1 MQKFLRTLALMAL
14 MIVPWAAN
22 AQNNTI
28 TVADGTATNQYVPVY
43 GLYVDDFVRSQTIYP
58 ASVIEEGA
66 EAVGMTGGTIS
77 SMTFYLS
84 TPATGSWGDATFSV
98 KLAEVS
104 AATLSGWQDVSTA
117 TTVYEGSLDG
127 TQSTMTIEF
136 TTPYTYNGGNLLLE
150 IASLTEGT
158 WKSANFSGIASTGA
172 SWQGYNGSSVA
183 AITGSARNFIP
194 KTTFTFTGGQPITC
208 RSVSN
213 LVFSNLTANSVD
225 LTWAD
230 LNNTGA
236 TYSIYN
242 GEQLLGT
249 VAAGVYS
256 YSVTG
261 LEGNTVYTLS
271 VVANCSESDASAA
284 KSVTFRTECDI
295 ISSLPWTEGFESVPD
310 GSYPMPYCWT
320 RPSSGNYPYSYATTY
335 SYNGERCLYL
345 YSSGTTSYYAV
356 TPQVDVT
363 NYPMNANMVTFWARA
378 NNTTSVFSVEVGTM
392 TDPNDV
398 STFTTLQTIS
408 VQGDTYTKYIAKL
421 TNATAT
427 DSYIALK
434 LTRTAGSYSYLY
446 IDDLTVDVMPSCWP
460 VTNLTVDAT
469 TSNSVTLSWNDVDNT
484 EGVTY
489 TVTYGD
495 QSISGLSSPA
505 TITGLTA
512 NTPYTFSVVANCSAN
527 DASTAESIDARTLCD
542 ENYVR
547 TLPYAMGFE
556 SSEEDVNCWTVDGNG
571 TWTMGQGDYSTS
583 TGTHTG
589 EYNAKINHSSTGD
602 ATKLITPVIDLT
614 SVESAMLT
622 FWHVQRAWS
631 GDQDELRVY
640 YRTAASEDWTLIPG
654 AEFTDQISTW
664 TESRFVLPNPS
675 ATYQIAFEFTD
686 GYGYGVSID
695 DIEIA
700 ETPRHTV
707 AFNYLLTDEG
717 VAMGSAVADNANPYW
732 NSTVTLNSTPATNM
746 RTAGWYPGNLTSVE
760 GVEAIAVDTNDLK
773 ILVTS
778 DTTITVVYGYGQFEI
793 KGITANENQAR
804 MGSVAG
810 NSPYNNDMYDYATTA
825 TLTATPSTGFQ
836 FIEWLDENGDQY
848 STENPLNIEALQPLT
863 LTAHFGIASYEVTA
877 ETEHG
882 HVDGLGTYTFGTSVV
897 LTAVADDH
905 YHFVKWA
912 DDDMTNATRAYRV
925 IEAKTFHPVFE
936 PDVYTVTV
944 SGPAVATYT
953 VKDAEGNETNDF
965 VYTTEAT
972 VEATPIDE
980 HYTFAS
986 WNVKHQLSERVYFLN
1001 RTLDGATV
1009 MLTFDE
1015 NDDVIFFDS
1024 YGENGEHVNATNMT
1038 LDEANALLNNNT
1050 YSIIELVDPYV
1061 YEWSEVVAT
1070 VNPYS
1075 FNVENNITLTPVF
1088 TADEMTLT
1096 IASNDA
1102 DMGSVRFADYE
1113 GTSVT
1118 VDYLTQVHVIAEAV
1132 PGDYSSFAGWYN
1144 GTELVSSAADFL
1156 YTVSQPVTLT
1166 AHFEFAQYPVTVA
1179 AEPVEAGT
1187 VDASSLNPQF
1197 SDNVTFTATANDH
1210 WVFSH
1215 WTYADQDA
1223 WLSQNTEYSEM
1234 VFEALNLVAHFVRD
1248 NHTIVANVADET
1260 HGTTV
1265 VTDENGVEATEP
1277 FTHDT
1282 YATVTYNGTQEE
1294 GQPGYGYSFAGWVN
1308 QNDELVSTETPFT
1321 FQVTEDTVLT
1331 ATVNPR
1337 PYYVSVDVA
1346 DDENGNYPGHAF
1358 VNEADASFQYP
1369 YLTEVESQ
1377 LSTEPAYGYVFANW
1391 TNVNGE
1397 TVELPMVLTKDTVLT
1412 ANFAK
1417 TQFTVTGSVDA
1428 DYRMMGR
1435 VAGTAAADYLEYVT
1449 LTANENTGYNFS
1461 KWVDAEGNDIDFNA
1475 GYEDPLSHVFYPI
1488 YIANGSNSI
1497 DVLASE
1503 DRTVKAVYD
1512 YEYYTVAV
1520 ATNDVAMGN
1529 VSINGDFVASK
1540 ELAYSQTVTLDAS
1553 AKEHYHFVEW
1563 QDENTDNPR
1572 TFILTEPV
1580 TYTATFAID
1589 RHNVTFEYAE
1599 NKVESISGDGEYDY
1613 GTNVTVDITAA
1624 YGFTFMG
1631 WSTDGENI
1639 IDANHEYTFTLEGDI
1654 KLMPV
1659 FSTNQYTVTVASAN
1673 DAQGS
1678 AAITGDATVDY
1689 EGTTTIKATANYGYD
1704 FVNWTNNLNSD
1715 VLTDA
1720 EATVQV
1726 LDNITYT
1733 AHFTEHAYVIAAQP
1747 NDEAMGITEFTV
1759 PLPAAE
1765 ELTVADGT
1773 ATNDYVPVYGF
1784 YADAYLRSQV
1794 VYPAADLAGMTG
1806 ANINSLTYYLSTPA
1820 SAAWTANF
1828 KVRLTEVADATI
1840 SSFQDMSAATI
1851 VYDGTLD
1858 GTASTMTINFA
1869 EPYNYQGGNLLI
1881 EVVLDQAGNYVSS
1894 SFYGT
1899 NISGASV
1906 QGYNYSSL
1914 SNINATQRNFIP
1926 KTTFGYIPAAS
1937 GDADV
1942 AIDLATGNAL
1952 VKYGNNVDIQ
1962 ATPNYGYHFENWTN
1976 SDDATTSTD
1985 NPVNVTA
1992 TKDIT
1997 YTANFAKN
2005 TYKLIAGKQ
2014 LNHGADGTVAIT
2026 GTTESEITVEY
2037 LDNVTVTATVAEPYR
2052 LLKWIDEDG
2061 NNLGTD
2067 NPLVISLTGDTTAI
2081 AVLDYMKYT
2090 VTIASE
2096 NDEMGTV
2103 NFPDAD
2109 AVPVLTLDAADGTS
2123 NSEYVPFE
2131 GFNADAAQHNQ
2142 MIYPASALSAM
2153 NGGSISK
2160 MVFYIDQSASNGSN
2174 TAASRLG
2181 TWTVSLGETAATT
2194 LTGLDNTT
2202 TLTQVYSGNF
2212 DCSTGMLTIEFASPY
2227 IYNGGNLLVDLNHAA
2242 SSWNR
2247 WYFLGVEATGA
2258 SYTRDSQRNFLPK
2271 VTFTY
2276 EGEAPVS
2283 YSGNEATADF
2293 DYDVKIAASANEHY
2307 HFVGW
2312 KGANGDTVTALG
2324 TVANPTIT
2332 VAGDSTLTALFDGN
2346 QMPMTYQVNNAVR
2359 GAVEG
2364 PATAEY
2370 NTEVTITAVP
2380 AHGYEFTAWEDDATA
2395 AATRK
2400 VTVAGTNVENTYK
2413 AIFGF
2418 QTYPLEVAIENG
2430 TVSVTNDVADVDDQL
2445 YTDVEHFDARYFY
2458 GSELE
2463 LTFTANEHYHFV
2475 ENGSTT
2481 LVKTVSFLEAPE
2493 AINLVAVIDTH
2504 SVTLAVNDA
2513 TLGTIEGAES
2523 GNYPYG
2529 HELTFTATPAEHQ
2542 HFVNWS
2548 DGIEDAER
2556 TITVEGDITLTAN
2569 FLVNSYEVIAEAD
2582 AEQGTAEVAGADY
2595 GTCNITVNA
2604 ADSYGDGWSGNT
2616 INFVQNGVVVD
2627 SYSMADQGV
2636 YNTPVEDTYVA
2647 TVNAHEALSIEWVA
2661 GTGYSN
2667 GYPEEIGFTIVDA
2680 EGNELYTIADASTL
2694 STGDVLATVENT
2706 CPNNVPTVLPNTN
2719 VTFIATAN
2727 PGYEFVNWTNN
2738 GEEVSTEASFSMPI
2752 VENTTLTAN
2761 FNFVGFA
2768 ITVASNNDVMGTA
2781 YINDDAEQT
2790 SYVAAYE
2797 EEVTL
2802 NAVPEYGYIFENW
2815 TLNGTE
2821 VSTEATAT
2829 VQATAAANYVA
2840 NFNFD
2845 NFDLNVSVAEGQ
2857 DERGTVTG
2865 AGNYPYGT
2873 QVEIAAVANDGFL
2886 FTNWNDGVTTATRT
2900 VTVDGITEYVA
2911 SFRTDAIYTV
2921 TVIAEN
2927 GTVSGAGTGFVE
2939 NDLVSLNAV
2948 PATGYRFVNYT
2959 DAEGTVLSDNAAYS
2973 FNITSDVTLTA
2984 NFAALP
2990 YDVVLNVNDATMGT
3004 VAGAGEYTFGTQVEI
3019 SATANDGY
3027 RFVQWSDDVTTNP
3040 RTIVV
3045 TADVELTAQFEA
3057 LPPAEY
3063 YIGATAINGTV
3074 EGSGSYA
3081 DGDQVTLTATPNNCY
3096 QFTGWMN
3103 GNTVVSTD
3111 NPYIFTATE
3120 NVTLMATFDAINIT
3134 GEETQVACGSY
3145 TWNGNTYTA
3154 SGDYPV
3160 HLTTEGGC
3168 DSTATLHLTI
3178 NNATTGA
3185 VTAEACGSYTWN
3197 GNTYDESGVYTYT
3210 TTNANGCD
3218 SVVTLTLTINTP
3230 VNVEETAQACSEYT
3244 WNVNN
3249 QTYTESGVYTASIT
3263 DANGC
3268 DATATLTLTISG
3280 AVTETVTATACGS
3293 YEWNGQTY
3301 DASGSYTYT
3310 TTSVNGCDS
3319 IVTLQ
3324 LTVLESVAGGDST
3337 AVACGSFEWNGEF
3350 YTQSGDY
3357 TLNLMTANG
3366 CDSTV
3371 TLHLTINQAVNTVLD
3386 VTACDTYTWETNG
3399 VEYTSTGTYL
3409 YTFEN
3414 GSAAHCDSTVT
3425 LNLTINSSSISTIE
3439 ATATG
3444 SYEWNG
3450 NVYTESGEY
3459 TFNGQTVN
3467 GCDSVVTLILTIETQ
3482 TYTVTVGTNNAAM
3495 GNVNPAGTFTVA
3507 AGETFTATAE
3517 ANDGFRFA
3525 GWSNGA
3531 TTETVTI
3538 TVESDTTLTANF
3550 EAITY
3555 TISATSNDETMGT
3568 VLGSGEYAAGA
3579 TVTLTA
3585 VANSGYHFVRW
3596 SDGTTDDHYIFT
3608 AEADVELVAYF
3619 EADPTGIEDAENAN
3633 VAIYSADSKIIV
3645 KGAENMDIYV
3655 YDVNGRVVRT
3665 QANATETV
3673 EFTMNTTGVYLVKVG
3688 NAPAKRVV
3696 VVR

>member
-28 TVADGTATNQYVPVY
+28 TVADGTETNQYVPVY

-84 TPATGSWGDATFSV
+84 SPASGSWGSATFSV
-98 KLAEVS
+98 KLTEVS

-158 WKSANFSGIASTGA
+158 WKSASFSGIASTGA
-172 SWQGYNGSSVA
+172 SWQGNNGSSVA

-249 VAAGVYS
+249 VAAGVYT
-256 YSVTG
+256 YTVTG
-261 LEGNTVYTLS
+261 LEGNTEYTLS
-271 VVANCSESDASAA
+271 VVANCSDADASAA

-310 GSYPMPYCWT
+310 GSYQMPYCWSKVST
-320 RPSSGNYPYSYATTY
+320 NSYPYSYNTNYRSGSRALYFYANTSSPDYLIAVLPELDVTTYPMNGNMISFWARTNASSYTTYADATVQIGSMSDPTDASTFVVDSTIVIAPTTTY
-335 SYNGERCLYL
+335 SYYC
-345 YSSGTTSYYAV
+345 
-356 TPQVDVT
+356 
-363 NYPMNANMVTFWARA
+363 
-378 NNTTSVFSVEVGTM
+378 
-392 TDPNDV
+392 
-398 STFTTLQTIS
+398 I
-408 VQGDTYTKYIAKL
+408 KL
-421 TNATAT
+421 NKNSLATNAYAAIRLVKPSS
-427 DSYIALK
+427 SYC
-434 LTRTAGSYSYLY
+434 YLY
-446 IDDLTVDVMPSCWP
+446 IDDLVLDQMPSCWP
-460 VTNLTVDAT
+460 VTNLAVDAT
-469 TSNSVTLSWNDVDNT
+469 TSNSVTLSWNDVENT

-542 ENYVR
+542 ENYAR

-556 SSEEDVNCWTVDGNG
+556 SSEEDINCWTVDGNG
-571 TWTMGQGDYSTS
+571 TWAIGLGDNSTS

-589 EYNAKINHSSTGD
+589 EYNAKINHFSTGD

-622 FWHVQRAWS
+622 FWHVQRNWS

-654 AEFTDQISTW
+654 AEFTDEISTW

-695 DIEIA
+695 DIEIV

-717 VAMGSAVADNANPYW
+717 VALGSAVADNVNPYW
-732 NSTVTLNSTPATNM
+732 NSTVTLTSTPATNM

-848 STENPLNIEALQPLT
+848 STENPINIEALQPLT

-925 IEAKTFHPVFE
+925 VEAKTFHPVFE

-972 VEATPIDE
+972 VEATAIDE

-1015 NDDVIFFDS
+1015 NGDVIFFDS

-1038 LDEANALLNNNT
+1038 LDEANALLNNST

-1061 YEWSEVVAT
+1061 YEWSEAVAT

-1144 GTELVSSAADFL
+1144 GTELVSSTADFL

-1223 WLSQNTEYSEM
+1223 WLSQDAEYSEM

-1282 YATVTYNGTQEE
+1282 YATVTHIGTQEE

-1308 QNDELVSTETPFT
+1308 QNDELVSTENPFT

-1331 ATVNPR
+1331 ATVNPL

-1377 LSTEPAYGYVFANW
+1377 LTTEPAYGYVFANW

-1417 TQFTVTGSVDA
+1417 TQFTVTGAVDA

-1461 KWVDAEGNDIDFNA
+1461 KWVDAEGNDIDFSTE
-1475 GYEDPLSHVFYPI
+1475 YEDTLSHVFYPV
-1488 YIANGSNSI
+1488 YIANGNSI

-1503 DRTVKAVYD
+1503 ERTVKAVYN
-1512 YEYYTVAV
+1512 YEFYTVAV
-1520 ATNDVAMGN
+1520 ATNNDEWGSVT
-1529 VSINGDFVASK
+1529 INGEGVASK
-1540 ELAYSQTVTLDAS
+1540 ELAYSQTVTIS
-1553 AKEHYHFVEW
+1553 AESKPHYHFVEW
-1563 QDENTDNPR
+1563 DDETAGTTNPY

-1589 RHNVTFEYAE
+1589 THTVTLRYDTLQVAA
-1599 NKVESISGDGEYDY
+1599 ISVVPADLAIEVSATNTYDY
-1613 GTNVTVDITAA
+1613 NTALVATITPA
-1624 YGFTFMG
+1624 YGYDFKG
-1631 WSTDGENI
+1631 WSHDGENVVENLNTYNFVLTQ
-1639 IDANHEYTFTLEGDI
+1639 DTTLIPLFEPI
-1654 KLMPV
+1654 A
-1659 FSTNQYTVTVASAN
+1659 YTVNVVSNDDVKGTATVNDAASAT
-1673 DAQGS
+1673 A
-1678 AAITGDATVDY
+1678 DY
-1689 EGTTTIKATANYGYD
+1689 KTSVSLKATAEYGYD
-1704 FVNWTNNLNSD
+1704 FVNWTNSHDEVVSTEAELSFI
-1715 VLTDA
+1715 VLGDT
-1720 EATVQV
+1720 T
-1726 LDNITYT
+1726 LT
-1733 AHFTEHAYVIAAQP
+1733 ANFTEHAYVIAAQP
-1747 NDEAMGITEFTV
+1747 NDEAMGITEFNV

-1773 ATNDYVPVYGF
+1773 ITNNYTPINGMYIDTYGCET
-1784 YADAYLRSQV
+1784 QV
-1794 VYPAADLAGMTG
+1794 IYPASLLTG
-1806 ANINSLTYYLSTPA
+1806 IPVGSSISSMKFYSTTD
-1820 SAAWTANF
+1820 SKTWSGNVVEI
-1828 KVRLTEVADATI
+1828 KLTEVENGSYASASTV
-1840 SSFQDMSAATI
+1840 DMSNATT
-1851 VYDGTLD
+1851 VYTGSVSIS
-1858 GTASTMTINFA
+1858 GNEMTVTFDA
-1869 EPYNYQGGNLLI
+1869 PYTYNGGNLLYDLF
-1881 EVVLDQAGNYVSS
+1881 VTSTGSWSS
-1894 SFYGT
+1894 AYFYG
-1899 NISGASV
+1899 ISYSNASV
-1906 QGYNYSSL
+1906 GKNSPTSS
-1914 SNINATQRNFIP
+1914 ATIRHFMP
-1926 KTTFGYIPAAS
+1926 KTTFSYIPAAS

-1952 VKYGNNVDIQ
+1952 VKYNKNVDIQ

-2005 TYKLIAGKQ
+2005 PYNIATAVQ
-2014 LNHGADGTVAIT
+2014 LNNSATGTVSIT
-2026 GTTESEITVEY
+2026 GTTEDNITVEY
-2037 LDNVTVTATVAEPYR
+2037 LDSVTLTANVNEPYR
-2052 LLKWIDEDG
+2052 LLRWEDQNG
-2061 NNLGTD
+2061 NSLGNA
-2067 NPLVISLTGDTTAI
+2067 NPLTFAVTTDSTI
-2081 AVLDYMKYT
+2081 TAVLDFEVYTLTANTEDIEMGGVYVDDPNNAPAPVEIFNETFESLGDWTMNNCHSNTGINSDRFRFRWTTNPPQYLISPEFNAAGDLT
-2090 VTIASE
+2090 VTFNYRTNGTYPESFQFGYSTTD
-2096 NDEMGTV
+2096 NDPSSFTWETEVSTMTATNIQYSTTV
-2103 NFPDAD
+2103 P
-2109 AVPVLTLDAADGTS
+2109 AATKYMAIKCTS
-2123 NSEYVPFE
+2123 Y
-2131 GFNADAAQHNQ
+2131 DQ
-2142 MIYPASALSAM
+2142 YYL
-2153 NGGSISK
+2153 
-2160 MVFYIDQSASNGSN
+2160 YIDDFVV
-2174 TAASRLG
+2174 L
-2181 TWTVSLGETAATT
+2181 
-2194 LTGLDNTT
+2194 
-2202 TLTQVYSGNF
+2202 
-2212 DCSTGMLTIEFASPY
+2212 
-2227 IYNGGNLLVDLNHAA
+2227 
-2242 SSWNR
+2242 
-2247 WYFLGVEATGA
+2247 
-2258 SYTRDSQRNFLPK
+2258 
-2271 VTFTY
+2271 
-2276 EGEAPVS
+2276 EAPAPGSVPS
-2283 YSGNEATADF
+2283 LATSSADVDF
-2293 DYDVKIAASANEHY
+2293 STPVAVTATPAEHY

-2312 KGANGDTVTALG
+2312 KGANVDTVTALG
-2324 TVANPTIT
+2324 TDANPTII
-2332 VAGDSTLTALFDGN
+2332 VAGDSTLTALFDGD

-2359 GAVEG
+2359 GTVEG

-2395 AATRK
+2395 AATRT
-2400 VTVAGTNVENTYK
+2400 VTVGTDEENTYK

-2430 TVSVTNDVADVDDQL
+2430 TVSVTNDVADVDNQL
-2445 YTDVEHFDARYFY
+2445 YTDVEHFDARYYY

-2529 HELTFTATPAEHQ
+2529 TELTFTATPAEHQ

-2548 DGIEDAER
+2548 DGVEDAER
-2556 TITVEGDITLTAN
+2556 TITVVSDTNLTAN
-2569 FLVNSYEVIAEAD
+2569 FFVNSYEVIAEAD
-2582 AEQGTAEVAGADY
+2582 AEQGTATWDDGFTGNLV
-2595 GTCNITVNA
+2595 ITVN
-2604 ADSYGDGWSGNT
+2604 DIWNDGW
-2616 INFVQNGVVVD
+2616 QNSNLSVMQNNEEVLNVNPGTGTNGTTYNYTVD
-2627 SYSMADQGV
+2627 TKM
-2636 YNTPVEDTYVA
+2636 PVEFVWNRVGSYD
-2647 TVNAHEALSIEWVA
+2647 HEASFVIN
-2661 GTGYSN
+2661 YN
-2667 GYPEEIGFTIVDA
+2667 GEDVYTQADYTLNAVEDGAVLFTIPA
-2680 EGNELYTIADASTL
+2680 HN
-2694 STGDVLATVENT
+2694 
-2706 CPNNVPTVLPNTN
+2706 TVLPNTN
-2719 VTFIATAN
+2719 VTFTATPN
-2727 PGYEFVNWTNN
+2727 LGYEFVNWTNN

-2781 YINDDAEQT
+2781 YINNDAEQT

-2797 EEVTL
+2797 EEVVLT
-2802 NAVPEYGYIFENW
+2802 AVPEYGYIFENW

-2821 VSTEATAT
+2821 VSTENPAT
-2829 VQATAAANYVA
+2829 VQITDNANYIA

-2900 VTVDGITEYVA
+2900 VTVDGATEYVA

-2990 YDVVLNVNDATMGT
+2990 YDVVLNVNDAAMGT
-3004 VAGAGEYTFGTQVEI
+3004 VAGAGEYNFGTQVEI
-3019 SATANDGY
+3019 SATANEGY

-3057 LPPAEY
+3057 IPATVY
-3063 YIGATAINGTV
+3063 YIAATAVNGTV
-3074 EGSGSYA
+3074 EGAGEYEE
-3081 DGDQVTLTATPNNCY
+3081 GDQVTLTATANNCY
-3096 QFTGWMN
+3096 QFAGWMN
-3103 GNTVVSTD
+3103 GTELVSTA
-3111 NPYIFTATE
+3111 NPYVFTATQ
-3120 NVTLMATFDAINIT
+3120 NVTLMAIFDAINIT

-3197 GNTYDESGVYTYT
+3197 GNTYDESGVYTYN

-3218 SVVTLTLTINTP
+3218 SVVTLTLTIK
-3230 VNVEETAQACSEYT
+3230 
-3244 WNVNN
+3244 
-3249 QTYTESGVYTASIT
+3249 ESFNEA
-3263 DANGC
+3263 
-3268 DATATLTLTISG
+3268 IS
-3280 AVTETVTATACGS
+3280 ATACGS
-3293 YEWNGQTY
+3293 YEWNNT
-3301 DASGSYTYT
+3301 TYT
-3310 TTSVNGCDS
+3310 ESGVYTQEFTSVNGCDS
-3319 IVTLQ
+3319 VVTLT
-3324 LTVLESVAGGDST
+3324 LTINSSATPGDST

-3482 TYTVTVGTNNAAM
+3482 TYTVTVGTNNAVM

-3555 TISATSNDETMGT
+3555 TISATANDETMGT

-3596 SDGTTDDHYIFT
+3596 SNGTTDDHYIFT

-3619 EADPTGIEDAENAN
+3619 EADSTEGIEDAENPN

>member
-28 TVADGTATNQYVPVY
+28 TVADGTVTNQYVPVY

-66 EAVGMTGGTIS
+66 EAMGMTGGTIS

-172 SWQGYNGSSVA
+172 SWQGNNGSSVA

-249 VAAGVYS
+249 VAAGVYT
-256 YSVTG
+256 YTVTG
-261 LEGNTVYTLS
+261 LEGNTEYTLS

-310 GSYPMPYCWT
+310 GSYQMPYCWT
-320 RPSSGNYPYSYATTY
+320 RPSSGNYPYSYANSTYSTY

-345 YSSGTTSYYAV
+345 YASGTTSYYAV

-363 NYPMNANMVTFWARA
+363 NYPMNANMVTFWART

-434 LTRTAGSYSYLY
+434 LTRTAGSYSSYLY
-446 IDDLTVDVMPSCWP
+446 IDDFTVDVMPSCWP
-460 VTNLTVDAT
+460 VTNLAVDAT

-571 TWTMGQGDYSTS
+571 TWAMGLGDYSTS

-732 NSTVTLNSTPATNM
+732 NSTVTLTSTPATNM

-848 STENPLNIEALQPLT
+848 STENPINIEALQPLT

-972 VEATPIDE
+972 VEATAIDE

-1024 YGENGEHVNATNMT
+1024 YGENGEHVNATHMT
-1038 LDEANALLNNNT
+1038 LDEANALLNNST
-1050 YSIIELVDPYV
+1050 YSIIELIDPYV

-1144 GTELVSSAADFL
+1144 GTELVSSTADFL

-1223 WLSQNTEYSEM
+1223 WLSQDAEYSEM
-1234 VFEALNLVAHFVRD
+1234 VFESLNLVAHFVRD
-1248 NHTIVANVADET
+1248 NHTIVATVADET

-1331 ATVNPR
+1331 ATVNPL

-1377 LSTEPAYGYVFANW
+1377 LTTEPAYGYVFANW

-1417 TQFTVTGSVDA
+1417 TQFTVTGAVDA

-1461 KWVDAEGNDIDFNA
+1461 KWVDAEGNDIDFNTE
-1475 GYEDPLSHVFYPI
+1475 YEDPLSHVLYPV
-1488 YIANGSNSI
+1488 YIDNGNSI

-1512 YEYYTVAV
+1512 YELYTVAV
-1520 ATNDVAMGN
+1520 ATNNDEWGSVT
-1529 VSINGDFVASK
+1529 INGEGVASK
-1540 ELAYSQTVTLDAS
+1540 ELAYSQTVTIS
-1553 AKEHYHFVEW
+1553 AESKPHYHFVEW
-1563 QDENTDNPR
+1563 DDETAGTTNPY

-1589 RHNVTFEYAE
+1589 THTVTLRYNEAE
-1599 NKVESISGDGEYDY
+1599 VNTISLVPTNSAIAVSATNTYDY
-1613 GTNVTVDITAA
+1613 NTELQA
-1624 YGFTFMG
+1624 YIEPAHGYDFKG
-1631 WSTDGENI
+1631 WSVNGTDVVEPT
-1639 IDANHEYTFTLEGDI
+1639 DTYTFTLTQDTTLIPLFERI
-1654 KLMPV
+1654 P
-1659 FSTNQYTVTVASAN
+1659 YTVTVANA
-1673 DAQGS
+1673 DAAMG
-1678 AAITGDATVDY
+1678 TVEGDATVAY
-1689 EGTTTIKATANYGYD
+1689 EGTTTIKATPNYGYD
-1704 FVNWTNNLNSD
+1704 FVNWTNNLND
-1715 VLTDA
+1715 EVLTDA
-1720 EATVQV
+1720 EATVTV
-1726 LDNITYT
+1726 LDDITYT
-1733 AHFTEHAYVIAAQP
+1733 AHFQVHQFTMTALV
-1747 NDEAMGITEFTV
+1747 NDEAMGGVGIGLNDPNAQPV
-1759 PLPAAE
+1759 DAE
-1765 ELTVADGT
+1765 ITVADGT
-1773 ATNDYVPVYGF
+1773 NNNQNVPVYGL
-1784 YADAYLRSQV
+1784 YMDTYGMESQAI
-1794 VYPAADLAGMTG
+1794 YPATMLSDIPAGSE
-1806 ANINSLTYYLSTPA
+1806 INSLTFYTQTAA
-1820 SAAWTANF
+1820 SAAWTGTVEV
-1828 KVRLTEVADATI
+1828 KLTETANE
-1840 SSFQDMSAATI
+1840 SYSSAAFADVSGATT
-1851 VYDGTLD
+1851 VYTGTLD
-1858 GTASTMTINFA
+1858 ATGSTMTITFDA
-1869 EPYNYQGGNLLI
+1869 PYTYNGGNLLYDLRC
-1881 EVVLDQAGNYVSS
+1881 VTTGNYKSAK
-1894 SFYGT
+1894 FYGVT
-1899 NISGASV
+1899 QSNASV
-1906 QGYNYSSL
+1906 YFSGSSYG
-1914 SNINATQRNFIP
+1914 STSRQNFLP
-1926 KTTFGYIPAAS
+1926 KTTFGYSYVPGPTVSNYTAEAT
-1937 GDADV
+1937 
-1942 AIDLATGNAL
+1942 ATGAYNTDA
-1952 VKYGNNVDIQ
+1952 NFEAQ
-1962 ATPNYGYHFENWTN
+1962 PNYGYHFVDWTN
-1976 SDDATTSTD
+1976 GNGEHFTGNPQTVTILRDSTL
-1985 NPVNVTA
+1985 
-1992 TKDIT
+1992 
-1997 YTANFAKN
+1997 TANFAKN
-2005 TYKLIAGKQ
+2005 TYNIATAVQ
-2014 LNHGADGTVAIT
+2014 LNNGATGTVSIT
-2026 GTTESEITVEY
+2026 GTTEDNITVEY
-2037 LDNVTVTATVAEPYR
+2037 LDEVTLTANVNEPFRLLRWEDQNGNSLGNANPLTFAVTTDSTITAVLDFEVYTLTANSENIEMGGVYVDDPNNSVPPTDIFTEDFEDGALPTGWTNDGDAVWYVGAGDYSASTGTHTGSYNAKITHSSSGNATKLITPAIDLSGTTNTEVNFWFINRSWAGDFDAMNVYYRTAETEAWQSLASYTDAHASWTEQTIALPNPSATYQIAFEMVDGYGYGVGIDDITISGVFAGVTPSLATSSADVDYNTPVAVTATP
-2052 LLKWIDEDG
+2052 
-2061 NNLGTD
+2061 
-2067 NPLVISLTGDTTAI
+2067 
-2081 AVLDYMKYT
+2081 
-2090 VTIASE
+2090 
-2096 NDEMGTV
+2096 
-2103 NFPDAD
+2103 
-2109 AVPVLTLDAADGTS
+2109 
-2123 NSEYVPFE
+2123 
-2131 GFNADAAQHNQ
+2131 
-2142 MIYPASALSAM
+2142 
-2153 NGGSISK
+2153 
-2160 MVFYIDQSASNGSN
+2160 
-2174 TAASRLG
+2174 
-2181 TWTVSLGETAATT
+2181 
-2194 LTGLDNTT
+2194 
-2202 TLTQVYSGNF
+2202 
-2212 DCSTGMLTIEFASPY
+2212 
-2227 IYNGGNLLVDLNHAA
+2227 
-2242 SSWNR
+2242 
-2247 WYFLGVEATGA
+2247 
-2258 SYTRDSQRNFLPK
+2258 
-2271 VTFTY
+2271 
-2276 EGEAPVS
+2276 
-2283 YSGNEATADF
+2283 
-2293 DYDVKIAASANEHY
+2293 NEHY

-2312 KGANGDTVTALG
+2312 KGANVDTVTALG
-2324 TVANPTIT
+2324 TDANPTII
-2332 VAGDSTLTALFDGN
+2332 VAGDSTLTALFDGDP
-2346 QMPMTYQVNNAVR
+2346 MPMTYQVNNAVR

-2370 NTEVTITAVP
+2370 NTEVAITAVA

-2395 AATRK
+2395 AATRT
-2400 VTVAGTNVENTYK
+2400 VTVAGTDEENTYK

-2445 YTDVEHFDARYFY
+2445 YTDVEHFDARYYY

-2529 HELTFTATPAEHQ
+2529 TELTFTATPAEHQ

-2548 DGIEDAER
+2548 DGVEDAER

-2569 FLVNSYEVIAEAD
+2569 FFVNSYEVIAEAD
-2582 AEQGTAEVAGADY
+2582 AEQGTATWDDGFTGNLV
-2595 GTCNITVNA
+2595 ITVN
-2604 ADSYGDGWSGNT
+2604 DSYDDGW
-2616 INFVQNGVVVD
+2616 QNSNLSVMQNNEEVMNVNPGYGTNGTTYTYTVD
-2627 SYSMADQGV
+2627 TKM
-2636 YNTPVEDTYVA
+2636 PVEFVWNREGNYDY
-2647 TVNAHEALSIEWVA
+2647 EASFVIN
-2661 GTGYSN
+2661 YN
-2667 GYPEEIGFTIVDA
+2667 GEDVYTQAANTLDAVEDGAVLFTIPA
-2680 EGNELYTIADASTL
+2680 HN
-2694 STGDVLATVENT
+2694 
-2706 CPNNVPTVLPNTN
+2706 TVLPNTN
-2719 VTFIATAN
+2719 VTFTATAN

-2768 ITVASNNDVMGTA
+2768 ITVASNNDVMGAA

-2790 SYVAAYE
+2790 TYVAAYE
-2797 EEVTL
+2797 EEVVLT
-2802 NAVPEYGYIFENW
+2802 AVPEYGYIFENW

-2829 VQATAAANYVA
+2829 VQATAAANYIA

-2900 VTVDGITEYVA
+2900 VTVDGATEYVA

-2927 GTVSGAGTGFVE
+2927 GTVSGAGTGFIE

-3004 VAGAGEYTFGTQVEI
+3004 VAGAGEYNFGTQVEI
-3019 SATANDGY
+3019 SATANEGY

-3057 LPPAEY
+3057 IPATVY
-3063 YIGATAINGTV
+3063 YIAATAVNGTV
-3074 EGSGSYA
+3074 EGAGEYEE
-3081 DGDQVTLTATPNNCY
+3081 GDQVTLTATANNCY
-3096 QFTGWMN
+3096 QFAGWMN
-3103 GNTVVSTD
+3103 GTELVSTA
-3111 NPYIFTATE
+3111 NPYVFTATQ
-3120 NVTLMATFDAINIT
+3120 NVTLMAIFDAINIT

-3218 SVVTLTLTINTP
+3218 STVTLTLTIK
-3230 VNVEETAQACSEYT
+3230 
-3244 WNVNN
+3244 
-3249 QTYTESGVYTASIT
+3249 ESFNEA
-3263 DANGC
+3263 
-3268 DATATLTLTISG
+3268 IS
-3280 AVTETVTATACGS
+3280 ATACGS
-3293 YEWNGQTY
+3293 YEWNNT
-3301 DASGSYTYT
+3301 TYT
-3310 TTSVNGCDS
+3310 ESGVYTQEFTSVNGCDS
-3319 IVTLQ
+3319 VVTLT
-3324 LTVLESVAGGDST
+3324 LTINSSATPGDST

-3439 ATATG
+3439 TTAVG

-3495 GNVNPAGTFTVA
+3495 GNVNPAGTITVA

-3517 ANDGFRFA
+3517 ANDGFRFT

-3555 TISATSNDETMGT
+3555 TISATANDETMGT

-3619 EADPTGIEDAENAN
+3619 EADSTEGIEDAENPN
-3633 VAIYSADSKIIV
+3633 VDIYSADSKIIV

>member
-28 TVADGTATNQYVPVY
+28 TVADGTETNQYVPVY

-66 EAVGMTGGTIS
+66 EAMGMTGGTIS

-84 TPATGSWGDATFSV
+84 SPATGSWGSATFSV
-98 KLAEVS
+98 KLTEVS

-150 IASLTEGT
+150 IASLTEGS
-158 WKSANFSGIASTGA
+158 WKSAYFSGIASTGA
-172 SWQGYNGSSVA
+172 SWQGNNGSSVA

-213 LVFSNLTANSVD
+213 LAISNLTANSVD

-261 LEGNTVYTLS
+261 LEGNTEYTLS
-271 VVANCSESDASAA
+271 VVTNCSESDASAA
-284 KSVTFRTECDI
+284 KSVTIRTECDI
-295 ISSLPWTEGFESVPD
+295 ISSLPWTEGFESVPS
-310 GSYPMPYCWT
+310 GSYQMPYCWT

-345 YSSGTTSYYAV
+345 YASGTTSYYAV

-363 NYPMNANMVTFWARA
+363 NYPMNANMVTFWART
-378 NNTTSVFSVEVGTM
+378 NNTTSEFSVEVGTM

-434 LTRTAGSYSYLY
+434 LTRTAGSYSNLY
-446 IDDLTVDVMPSCWP
+446 IDDFTVDVMPSCWP
-460 VTNLTVDAT
+460 VTNLAVDAT
-469 TSNSVTLSWNDVDNT
+469 TSNSVTLSWNDVENT

-571 TWTMGQGDYSTS
+571 TWAMGLGDHSTS

-732 NSTVTLNSTPATNM
+732 NSTVTLTSTPATNM

-882 HVDGLGTYTFGTSVV
+882 HVDGLGTYTFGTSVT

-972 VEATPIDE
+972 VEATAIDE

-1015 NDDVIFFDS
+1015 NDDVIIFDS

-1038 LDEANALLNNNT
+1038 LDEANALLNNST

-1132 PGDYSSFAGWYN
+1132 AGDYSSFAGWYN
-1144 GTELVSSAADFL
+1144 GEELVSSTADFL

-1223 WLSQNTEYSEM
+1223 WLSQDAEYSEM

-1248 NHTIVANVADET
+1248 NHTIAATVADET
-1260 HGTTV
+1260 HGTTT
-1265 VTDENGVEATEP
+1265 VTDENGAVATEP
-1277 FTHDT
+1277 FTHGT
-1282 YATVTYNGTQEE
+1282 NATVSFEA
-1294 GQPGYGYSFAGWVN
+1294 GYGYSFAGWSNGTTVI
-1308 QNDELVSTETPFT
+1308 STENPYT
-1321 FQVTEDTVLT
+1321 FEVTEDTVLT
-1331 ATVNPR
+1331 ATVNPL
-1337 PYYVSVDVA
+1337 PYTVYIDVNP
-1346 DDENGNYPGHAF
+1346 DDEMVIRGQAWIS
-1358 VNEADASFQYP
+1358 EDDASFTYD
-1369 YLTEVESQ
+1369 YLTEINAQ
-1377 LSTEPAYGYVFANW
+1377 LTTEPVYGYVFDRW
-1391 TNVNGE
+1391 TNAAGV
-1397 TVELPMVLTKDTVLT
+1397 TIELPMVLTKDTNVY
-1412 ANFAK
+1412 ANFK
-1417 TQFTVTGSVDA
+1417 KDQFEVKGAVAA

-1435 VAGTAAADYLEYVT
+1435 VTGTATVNYLEYVT
-1449 LTANENTGYNFS
+1449 LTATENNGYNFV
-1461 KWVDAEGNDIDFNA
+1461 KWVDADGNDIDLA
-1475 GYEDPLSHVFYPI
+1475 ATYEEPTTLDVYDI
-1488 YIANGSNSI
+1488 YTNVNGNSI
-1497 DVLASE
+1497 DVLANE
-1503 DRTVKAVYD
+1503 AHELYAVYD
-1512 YEYYTVAV
+1512 YEYYTVEAL
-1520 ATNDVAMGN
+1520 TNDANMGN
-1529 VSINGDFVASK
+1529 VIINNQPLNPID
-1540 ELAYSQTVTLDAS
+1540 LAYSQTVTLDAS

-1572 TFILTEPV
+1572 SFILTEPV

-1589 RHNVTFEYAE
+1589 THSVELAVEAKYVDAE
-1599 NKVESISGDGEYDY
+1599 NINGVDYYDY
-1613 GTNVTVDITAA
+1613 GEEATVSFKFN
-1624 YGFTFMG
+1624 YG
-1631 WSTDGENI
+1631 
-1639 IDANHEYTFTLEGDI
+1639 YTFTGWTDGDI
-1654 KLMPV
+1654 DATGTVVNMTDSTVTRTITVASDTVLKPV
-1659 FSTNQYTVTVASAN
+1659 FTTNQYTVTVASAN

-1689 EGTTTIKATANYGYD
+1689 ESTVTIKATPAYGYD
-1704 FVNWTNNLNSD
+1704 FVNWTNNLND
-1715 VLTDA
+1715 EVLTDA
-1720 EATVQV
+1720 TAEVTV
-1726 LDNITYT
+1726 LADITYT
-1733 AHFTEHAYVIAAQP
+1733 AHFTEHQFTMTALV
-1747 NDEAMGITEFTV
+1747 NDEAMGGVGIGLNDPNAQPV
-1759 PLPAAE
+1759 DAE
-1765 ELTVADGT
+1765 ATVADGT
-1773 ATNDYVPVYGF
+1773 NTNQYVPVYGM
-1784 YADAYLRSQV
+1784 YMDQYGMESQAI
-1794 VYPAADLAGMTG
+1794 YPATMLSDIPAGSE
-1806 ANINSLTYYLSTPA
+1806 INSLTFYTQTA
-1820 SAAWTANF
+1820 ATAAWTGTVEVKLAETAN
-1828 KVRLTEVADATI
+1828 E
-1840 SSFQDMSAATI
+1840 SYSSAALADVAGATT
-1851 VYDGTLD
+1851 VYTGTLD
-1858 GTASTMTINFA
+1858 ATGSTMTITFDA
-1869 EPYNYQGGNLLI
+1869 PYTYNGGNLLYDLRC
-1881 EVVLDQAGNYVSS
+1881 VNAGNWKTAK
-1894 SFYGT
+1894 FYGVT
-1899 NISGASV
+1899 QSNAAVYFSG
-1906 QGYNYSSL
+1906 SSYG
-1914 SNINATQRNFIP
+1914 SPSKQNFLP
-1926 KTTFGYIPAAS
+1926 KTTFGYSYVPGPTVSNFTAEAT
-1937 GDADV
+1937 
-1942 AIDLATGNAL
+1942 ATGAYNTDANF
-1952 VKYGNNVDIQ
+1952 VAQ
-1962 ATPNYGYHFENWTN
+1962 PNYGYHFVDWTN
-1976 SDDATTSTD
+1976 GNDEHFTGNPETVTILRDSTL
-1985 NPVNVTA
+1985 
-1992 TKDIT
+1992 
-1997 YTANFAKN
+1997 TANFAKN
-2005 TYKLIAGKQ
+2005 PYNIATAVQ
-2014 LNHGADGTVAIT
+2014 LNNGATGSVTIT
-2026 GTTESEITVEY
+2026 GTTEDNITVEY
-2037 LDNVTVTATVAEPYR
+2037 LDEVTLTADVDEPYRLLRWEDQNGTSLGNANPLTISVTRDSTITAVYDYEVYTLTAETENIEMGGVYVDDPNASGTVSIAEGFESGLNGWTMSNAHYNTGISSSNASEGTNAFLFYYSNEPPQYLISPEMTTANPLDVSFQYRAYYSSYPESFQFGYSTTDKNIASFTWEDEVSTTSTTYTEYSTTAPAGTKYVAVKCTSDDQFYLFIDDIHINSVVTGVTPSLATSSADVAYTTPVTVTATP
-2052 LLKWIDEDG
+2052 
-2061 NNLGTD
+2061 
-2067 NPLVISLTGDTTAI
+2067 
-2081 AVLDYMKYT
+2081 
-2090 VTIASE
+2090 
-2096 NDEMGTV
+2096 
-2103 NFPDAD
+2103 
-2109 AVPVLTLDAADGTS
+2109 
-2123 NSEYVPFE
+2123 
-2131 GFNADAAQHNQ
+2131 
-2142 MIYPASALSAM
+2142 
-2153 NGGSISK
+2153 
-2160 MVFYIDQSASNGSN
+2160 
-2174 TAASRLG
+2174 
-2181 TWTVSLGETAATT
+2181 
-2194 LTGLDNTT
+2194 
-2202 TLTQVYSGNF
+2202 
-2212 DCSTGMLTIEFASPY
+2212 
-2227 IYNGGNLLVDLNHAA
+2227 
-2242 SSWNR
+2242 
-2247 WYFLGVEATGA
+2247 
-2258 SYTRDSQRNFLPK
+2258 
-2271 VTFTY
+2271 
-2276 EGEAPVS
+2276 
-2283 YSGNEATADF
+2283 
-2293 DYDVKIAASANEHY
+2293 NEHY

-2312 KGANGDTVTALG
+2312 KGANVDTVTALG
-2324 TVANPTIT
+2324 TVTNPTIY
-2332 VAGDSTLTALFDGN
+2332 VAGDSTLTALFDGD

-2359 GAVEG
+2359 GTVEG

-2370 NTEVTITAVP
+2370 NTEVTISAVA

-2395 AATRK
+2395 AATRT
-2400 VTVAGTNVENTYK
+2400 VTVAGTDEENTYK

-2445 YTDVEHFDARYFY
+2445 YTDVEHFDTRYYY
-2458 GSELE
+2458 GSEVE

-2504 SVTLAVNDA
+2504 NVTLAVNDPA
-2513 TLGTIEGAES
+2513 LGTIEGAES
-2523 GNYPYG
+2523 GDYAYG
-2529 HELTFTATPAEHQ
+2529 TELTFTATPAEHQ

-2548 DGIEDAER
+2548 DDVEDAER

-2582 AEQGTAEVAGADY
+2582 AEQGTATWDDGFTGNLV
-2595 GTCNITVNA
+2595 ITVN
-2604 ADSYGDGWSGNT
+2604 DSYDDGW
-2616 INFVQNGVVVD
+2616 QNSNLSVMQNNEEVLNVNPGTGTNGTTYNYTVD
-2627 SYSMADQGV
+2627 TKM
-2636 YNTPVEDTYVA
+2636 PVEFVWNREGNYDY
-2647 TVNAHEALSIEWVA
+2647 EASFVIN
-2661 GTGYSN
+2661 YN
-2667 GYPEEIGFTIVDA
+2667 GEDVYTQAANTLDAVEDGAVLFTIPA
-2680 EGNELYTIADASTL
+2680 HT
-2694 STGDVLATVENT
+2694 
-2706 CPNNVPTVLPNTN
+2706 TVLPNTN
-2719 VTFIATAN
+2719 VTFTATAN

-2768 ITVASNNDVMGTA
+2768 VTVASNNDVMGAA

-2790 SYVAAYE
+2790 TYVAAYN

-2948 PATGYRFVNYT
+2948 PATGYRFVSYT
-2959 DAEGTVLSDNAAYS
+2959 DANGTVLSDNAAYS

-3074 EGSGSYA
+3074 EGSGSYVEGA
-3081 DGDQVTLTATPNNCY
+3081 QVTLTATPNNCY
-3096 QFTGWMN
+3096 QFAGWMN
-3103 GNTVVSTD
+3103 GTELVSTD
-3111 NPYIFTATE
+3111 NPYVFTATQ
-3120 NVTLMATFDAINIT
+3120 NVTLMASFDAINIT

-3160 HLTTEGGC
+3160 HMTTEGGC

-3178 NNATTGA
+3178 ASATTGA
-3185 VTAEACGSYTWN
+3185 VTAEACGSYSWN

-3324 LTVLESVAGGDST
+3324 LTVLESVVGGDST

-3439 ATATG
+3439 TTAVG

-3482 TYTVTVGTNNAAM
+3482 TYTVTVGVNNAAM

-3555 TISATSNDETMGT
+3555 TISATANDETMGT

-3633 VAIYSADSKIIV
+3633 VDIYSADSKIIV
-3645 KGAENMDIYV
+3645 KGAENMNIYV

>member
-28 TVADGTATNQYVPVY
+28 TVADGTETNQYVPVY

-84 TPATGSWGDATFSV
+84 SPATASWGSATFSV
-98 KLAEVS
+98 KLTEVS

-136 TTPYTYNGGNLLLE
+136 TTPFTYNGGNLLLE

-158 WKSANFSGIASTGA
+158 YKSAYFSGITSTGA
-172 SWQGYNGSSVA
+172 SWQGNNGSSVA

-271 VVANCSESDASAA
+271 VVANCSDADASAA

-345 YSSGTTSYYAV
+345 YASGTTSYYAV

-460 VTNLTVDAT
+460 VTNLAVDAT

-512 NTPYTFSVVANCSAN
+512 NAPYTFSVVANCSAN

-571 TWTMGQGDYSTS
+571 TWAMGLGDYSTS

-732 NSTVTLNSTPATNM
+732 NSTVTLTSTPATNM

-848 STENPLNIEALQPLT
+848 STENPINIEALQPLT

-972 VEATPIDE
+972 VEATVTDE

-1015 NDDVIFFDS
+1015 NDDVIIFDS
-1024 YGENGEHVNATNMT
+1024 YGENGEHVNATHMT
-1038 LDEANALLNNNT
+1038 LDEANALLDNST

-1331 ATVNPR
+1331 ATVNPL

-1377 LSTEPAYGYVFANW
+1377 LTAEPAYGYVFANW

-1475 GYEDPLSHVFYPI
+1475 EYEDPLSHFTYPI

-1639 IDANHEYTFTLEGDI
+1639 IDANNEYTFTLEGDI

-1659 FSTNQYTVTVASAN
+1659 FSTNQYTVTVANA
-1673 DAQGS
+1673 DAAMG
-1678 AAITGDATVDY
+1678 TVEGDATVDY

-1704 FVNWTNNLNSD
+1704 FVNWTNNLNGD

-1747 NDEAMGITEFTV
+1747 NDEAMGTTEFNV

-1765 ELTVADGT
+1765 ELTIADGT
-1773 ATNDYVPVYGF
+1773 TTNGYIPVNGMYIDTYGCET
-1784 YADAYLRSQV
+1784 QV
-1794 VYPAADLAGMTG
+1794 IYPASLLTGIPAGSSITSMKFYSNT
-1806 ANINSLTYYLSTPA
+1806 A
-1820 SAAWTANF
+1820 SKTWSGNVVEI
-1828 KVRLTEVADATI
+1828 KLTEVENGSYASASTV
-1840 SSFQDMSAATI
+1840 DMSNATT
-1851 VYDGTLD
+1851 VYNGSVSIS
-1858 GTASTMTINFA
+1858 GNEMTVTFDA
-1869 EPYNYQGGNLLI
+1869 PYTYNGGNLLYDLF
-1881 EVVLDQAGNYVSS
+1881 VTTTGSWSS
-1894 SFYGT
+1894 AYFYG
-1899 NISGASV
+1899 ISYSSASV
-1906 QGYNYSSL
+1906 GKNSATSS
-1914 SNINATQRNFIP
+1914 ATIRHFMP
-1926 KTTFGYIPAAS
+1926 KTTFSYIPAAS

-1952 VKYGNNVDIQ
+1952 VKYNKNVGIK

-1976 SDDATTSTD
+1976 SDDATTSTE
-1985 NPVNVTA
+1985 NPVTVTA

-2005 TYKLIAGKQ
+2005 TYNIATAVQ
-2014 LNHGADGTVAIT
+2014 LNNGATGTVSIT
-2026 GTTESEITVEY
+2026 GTTEDNITVEY
-2037 LDNVTVTATVAEPYR
+2037 LDEVTLTATIAENYRLLRWEDQNGTSLGNANPLTISVTRDSTITAVLDFEVYTLTANTEDIEMGGVYVDDPNNAPDPVEIFNETFESLGDWTLNNCHSSTGIANTCFRFYYSTNPPQYLISPEFNASGDLTVTFNYSAQSAGFTESFQFGYSTTDNDPSSFTWETEVFTNNTSYTQYATTAPAATKYMAIKYTANDQYALYIDDFVVLEAPAPGSVPSLATSSADVDFSTPVAVTAT
-2052 LLKWIDEDG
+2052 
-2061 NNLGTD
+2061 
-2067 NPLVISLTGDTTAI
+2067 
-2081 AVLDYMKYT
+2081 
-2090 VTIASE
+2090 
-2096 NDEMGTV
+2096 
-2103 NFPDAD
+2103 
-2109 AVPVLTLDAADGTS
+2109 
-2123 NSEYVPFE
+2123 
-2131 GFNADAAQHNQ
+2131 
-2142 MIYPASALSAM
+2142 PA
-2153 NGGSISK
+2153 
-2160 MVFYIDQSASNGSN
+2160 
-2174 TAASRLG
+2174 
-2181 TWTVSLGETAATT
+2181 
-2194 LTGLDNTT
+2194 
-2202 TLTQVYSGNF
+2202 
-2212 DCSTGMLTIEFASPY
+2212 
-2227 IYNGGNLLVDLNHAA
+2227 
-2242 SSWNR
+2242 
-2247 WYFLGVEATGA
+2247 
-2258 SYTRDSQRNFLPK
+2258 
-2271 VTFTY
+2271 
-2276 EGEAPVS
+2276 
-2283 YSGNEATADF
+2283 
-2293 DYDVKIAASANEHY
+2293 EHY

-2312 KGANGDTVTALG
+2312 KGAHGDTVTALG
-2324 TVANPTIT
+2324 TDANPTIT
-2332 VAGDSTLTALFDGN
+2332 VAGDSTLTALFDGDP
-2346 QMPMTYQVNNAVR
+2346 MTMTYQVNNAVR

-2395 AATRK
+2395 AATRT
-2400 VTVAGTNVENTYK
+2400 VTVGTDEENTYK

-2548 DGIEDAER
+2548 DGVEDAER

-2582 AEQGTAEVAGADY
+2582 AEQGTATWDDGFTGNLV
-2595 GTCNITVNA
+2595 ITVN
-2604 ADSYGDGWSGNT
+2604 DSYDDGWQSSNLS
-2616 INFVQNGVVVD
+2616 VMQNNEEVMNVNPGYGTNGTTYTYTVD
-2627 SYSMADQGV
+2627 TKM
-2636 YNTPVEDTYVA
+2636 PVEFVWNREGNYDY
-2647 TVNAHEALSIEWVA
+2647 EASFVIN
-2661 GTGYSN
+2661 YN
-2667 GYPEEIGFTIVDA
+2667 GEDVYTQAANTLDAVEDGAVLFTIPA
-2680 EGNELYTIADASTL
+2680 HN
-2694 STGDVLATVENT
+2694 
-2706 CPNNVPTVLPNTN
+2706 TVLPNTN
-2719 VTFIATAN
+2719 VTFTATPN
-2727 PGYEFVNWTNN
+2727 LGYEFVNWTNN

-2768 ITVASNNDVMGTA
+2768 VTVASNNDVMGTA

-2797 EEVTL
+2797 EEVVLT
-2802 NAVPEYGYIFENW
+2802 AVPAEYGYDFINW

-2821 VSTEATAT
+2821 VSTENPAT
-2829 VQATAAANYVA
+2829 VQITDNANYVA
-2840 NFNFD
+2840 NFNFHDFALTVVSD
-2845 NFDLNVSVAEGQ
+2845 NE
-2857 DERGTVTG
+2857 ERGTATG
-2865 AGNYPYGT
+2865 SGIYPYGT
-2873 QVEIAAVANDGFL
+2873 QVEISAVANEGFTFL
-2886 FTNWNDGVTTATRT
+2886 QWNDGNTDATRT
-2900 VTVDGITEYVA
+2900 VTVDGEVTYTA
-2911 SFRTDAIYTV
+2911 SFRTDAEYTV
-2921 TVIAEN
+2921 TVIAEHGAVTGN
-2927 GTVSGAGTGFVE
+2927 AGTFYE
-2939 NDLVSLNAV
+2939 NQVATLFAT
-2948 PATGYRFVNYT
+2948 PATGYGFAGWYDETNTTLLSEANPFEYT
-2959 DAEGTVLSDNAAYS
+2959 VTDN
-2973 FNITSDVTLTA
+2973 VTLTA
-2984 NFAALP
+2984 RFTAENFTLTLLA
-2990 YDVVLNVNDATMGT
+2990 DATMGSVT
-3004 VAGAGEYTFGTQVEI
+3004 GAGEYPFGTEVVI
-3019 SATANDGY
+3019 NANANEGY
-3027 RFVQWSDDVTTNP
+3027 RFVQWSDDVVTNP
-3040 RTIVV
+3040 RTITITGNMEF
-3045 TADVELTAQFEA
+3045 TALFEA

-3074 EGSGSYA
+3074 EGTGSYA
-3081 DGDQVTLTATPNNCY
+3081 DGAQVTLTATPNNCY

-3310 TTSVNGCDS
+3310 TTAVNGCDS

-3482 TYTVTVGTNNAAM
+3482 TYTVTVGVNNAAM

-3555 TISATSNDETMGT
+3555 TISATANDETMGT

-3619 EADPTGIEDAENAN
+3619 EADPTGIEDAVDDN
-3633 VAIYSADSKIIV
+3633 VDIYSADSKIIV

>member
-28 TVADGTATNQYVPVY
+28 TVADGTETNQYVPVY

-84 TPATGSWGDATFSV
+84 TPATASWGSATFSV

-172 SWQGYNGSSVA
+172 SWQGNNSSSVA

-256 YSVTG
+256 YTVTG
-261 LEGNTVYTLS
+261 LEGNTEYTLS

-295 ISSLPWTEGFESVPD
+295 ISSLPWTEGFEAAPD
-310 GSYPMPYCWT
+310 GSYQMPYCWT
-320 RPSSGNYPYSYATTY
+320 RPSSGNYPYSYANSTYSTY

-345 YSSGTTSYYAV
+345 YASGTSSYYAV

-363 NYPMNANMVTFWARA
+363 NYPMNANMVTFWART
-378 NNTTSVFSVEVGTM
+378 NNTTSEFSVEVGTM

-408 VQGDTYTKYIAKL
+408 VQGNTYTKYIAKL

-460 VTNLTVDAT
+460 VESITAT
-469 TSNSVTLSWNDVDNT
+469 SIDFTS
-484 EGVTY
+484 
-489 TVTYGD
+489 
-495 QSISGLSSPA
+495 A
-505 TITGLTA
+505 TIAWVG
-512 NTPYTFSVVANCSAN
+512 SEDN
-527 DASTAESIDARTLCD
+527 DASTVYNVYNGETLVASGVTSPYTLTGLEMDQTYEISVVADCGNNDLANATSIT
-542 ENYVR
+542 
-547 TLPYAMGFE
+547 F
-556 SSEEDVNCWTVDGNG
+556 
-571 TWTMGQGDYSTS
+571 
-583 TGTHTG
+583 THG
-589 EYNAKINHSSTGD
+589 YC
-602 ATKLITPVIDLT
+602 
-614 SVESAMLT
+614 M
-622 FWHVQRAWS
+622 
-631 GDQDELRVY
+631 
-640 YRTAASEDWTLIPG
+640 
-654 AEFTDQISTW
+654 
-664 TESRFVLPNPS
+664 PNPS
-675 ATYQIAFEFTD
+675 SRDNDGLTNVTFGTFMTVNNNDHPQSAPFYGNHATMIGSAILGSESFPMSITWGTGYTYGTIVWIDWNNNLAFEDSEIVYTGTSTNDNPATLEFNVTLPEGTVEGNYRVRVAGADSYFDSYIGGDAEADHDPCFTST
-686 GYGYGVSID
+686 YAA
-695 DIEIA
+695 A
-700 ETPRHTV
+700 EDYTLYVGPAPEHTV
-707 AFNYLLTDEG
+707 SFNYLVTEEG
-717 VAMGSAVADNANPYW
+717 VDMGTAAAAVETIHWGD
-732 NSTVTLNSTPATNM
+732 SVVLTSTPATNM

-848 STENPLNIEALQPLT
+848 STENPINIEALQPLT

-972 VEATPIDE
+972 VEATAIDE

-1038 LDEANALLNNNT
+1038 LDEANALLNNST

-1144 GTELVSSAADFL
+1144 GTELVSSTADFY
-1156 YTVSQPVTLT
+1156 YTVEQPVTLT

-1179 AEPVEAGT
+1179 VDPVEAGT
-1187 VDASSLNPQF
+1187 ATASSLNPQF

-1223 WLSQNTEYSEM
+1223 WLSQDAEYSEM

-1308 QNDELVSTETPFT
+1308 QNDELVSTENPFT

-1331 ATVNPR
+1331 ATVNPL

-1377 LSTEPAYGYVFANW
+1377 LTAEPAYGYVFANW

-1412 ANFAK
+1412 ANFVKA
-1417 TQFTVTGSVDA
+1417 QFTVTGSVDA

-1461 KWVDAEGNDIDFNA
+1461 KWVDAEGNDIDFSA
-1475 GYEDPLSHVFYPI
+1475 EYEDTLSHVLYPI
-1488 YIANGSNSI
+1488 YIANGNSI

-1512 YEYYTVAV
+1512 YEYYTVSV
-1520 ATNDVAMGN
+1520 ATNNDEWGN
-1529 VSINGDFVASK
+1529 VTINGEGVASK
-1540 ELAYSQTVTLDAS
+1540 ELAYSQTVTLEAI
-1553 AKEHYHFVEW
+1553 AKEHYHFVMW
-1563 QDENTDNPR
+1563 NDETTDNPR
-1572 TFILTEPV
+1572 SFILTEENAGL
-1580 TYTATFAID
+1580 YTATFAID
-1589 RHNVTFEYAE
+1589 THTVTLRYDTLQVAA
-1599 NKVESISGDGEYDY
+1599 ISVVPADPAIEVSATNTYDY
-1613 GTNVTVDITAA
+1613 NTALVATITPA
-1624 YGFTFMG
+1624 YGYNFKG
-1631 WSTDGENI
+1631 WSVNGTDVVEPLDTYNFVLTQ
-1639 IDANHEYTFTLEGDI
+1639 DTTLIPLFEPI
-1654 KLMPV
+1654 P
-1659 FSTNQYTVTVASAN
+1659 YTVNVVSNDDAKGTATVNDAASATA
-1673 DAQGS
+1673 DYL
-1678 AAITGDATVDY
+1678 TTV
-1689 EGTTTIKATANYGYD
+1689 TLKATANYGYD
-1704 FVNWTNNLNSD
+1704 FVNWTNSQNEVVSTEAEATFTVEGDTTLTANFQVHQFTMTALVNDEAMGGVGIGLND
-1715 VLTDA
+1715 PNAQPVDA
-1720 EATVQV
+1720 EATV
-1726 LDNITYT
+1726 
-1733 AHFTEHAYVIAAQP
+1733 
-1747 NDEAMGITEFTV
+1747 
-1759 PLPAAE
+1759 
-1765 ELTVADGT
+1765 ADGT
-1773 ATNDYVPVYGF
+1773 NNNQYVPVYGL
-1784 YADAYLRSQV
+1784 YMDTYGMESQAI
-1794 VYPAADLAGMTG
+1794 YPATMLSDIPAGSE
-1806 ANINSLTYYLSTPA
+1806 INSLTFYTQTA
-1820 SAAWTANF
+1820 ATAAWTGTVEI
-1828 KVRLTEVADATI
+1828 KLTETANE
-1840 SSFQDMSAATI
+1840 SYSSAAFADVSGATT
-1851 VYDGTLD
+1851 VYTGTLD
-1858 GTASTMTINFA
+1858 ATGSTMTITFDA
-1869 EPYNYQGGNLLI
+1869 PYTYNGGNLLYDLRC
-1881 EVVLDQAGNYVSS
+1881 VTTGNYKSAK
-1894 SFYGT
+1894 FYGVT
-1899 NISGASV
+1899 QSNAAVYYG
-1906 QGYNYSSL
+1906 SSYGGP
-1914 SNINATQRNFIP
+1914 TKQNFLP
-1926 KTTFGYIPAAS
+1926 KTTFGYSYVPGPTVSNFTAEAT
-1937 GDADV
+1937 
-1942 AIDLATGNAL
+1942 ATGAYNTEA
-1952 VKYGNNVDIQ
+1952 NFEAQ
-1962 ATPNYGYHFENWTN
+1962 ANYGYHFVDWTN
-1976 SDDATTSTD
+1976 GNGEHLTGNPKTVTILRDSTL
-1985 NPVNVTA
+1985 
-1992 TKDIT
+1992 
-1997 YTANFAKN
+1997 TANFAKN
-2005 TYKLIAGKQ
+2005 TYNVATAVQ
-2014 LNHGADGTVAIT
+2014 LNNGATGTVTIT
-2026 GTTESEITVEY
+2026 GTTEDNIDVEY
-2037 LDNVTVTATVAEPYR
+2037 LDEVTLTANVDEPYR
-2052 LLKWIDEDG
+2052 LLRWEDQNG
-2061 NNLGTD
+2061 NSLGNA
-2067 NPLVISLTGDTTAI
+2067 NPLTFAVTTDSTI
-2081 AVLDYMKYT
+2081 TAVLDFEVYT
-2090 VTIASE
+2090 LTANSE
-2096 NDEMGTV
+2096 NIEMGGV
-2103 NFPDAD
+2103 YVDDPNNAPA
-2109 AVPVLTLDAADGTS
+2109 PVEIFNETFESLGDWTLNNCHSSTGI
-2123 NSEYVPFE
+2123 NSDRFRFKWTTNPPQYLISPE
-2131 GFNADAAQHNQ
+2131 FNAAGD
-2142 MIYPASALSAM
+2142 L
-2153 NGGSISK
+2153 
-2160 MVFYIDQSASNGSN
+2160 
-2174 TAASRLG
+2174 
-2181 TWTVSLGETAATT
+2181 TVSF
-2194 LTGLDNTT
+2194 N
-2202 TLTQVYSGNF
+2202 YWS
-2212 DCSTGMLTIEFASPY
+2212 
-2227 IYNGGNLLVDLNHAA
+2227 
-2242 SSWNR
+2242 
-2247 WYFLGVEATGA
+2247 A
-2258 SYTRDSQRNFLPK
+2258 SYTESFEFGYSTTDNDPSS
-2271 VTFTY
+2271 FTWETEVSVSNTSAAQY
-2276 EGEAPVS
+2276 STTVPAATKYMAIKCTSYDQYYLYIDDFVVLEAPAPGSVPS
-2283 YSGNEATADF
+2283 LATSSADVA
-2293 DYDVKIAASANEHY
+2293 YTTPVAVTATPAEHY

-2324 TVANPTIT
+2324 TNVNPTIT
-2332 VAGDSTLTALFDGN
+2332 VAGDSTLTALFDGD

-2370 NTEVTITAVP
+2370 NTEVTISAVP

-2395 AATRK
+2395 AATRT
-2400 VTVAGTNVENTYK
+2400 VTVGTDEENTYK

-2430 TVSVTNDVADVDDQL
+2430 TVSVTNDVTDVDDQL

-2458 GSELE
+2458 GTELE

-2529 HELTFTATPAEHQ
+2529 TELTFTATPAEHQ

-2548 DGIEDAER
+2548 DGVEDAER
-2556 TITVEGDITLTAN
+2556 TITVVSDTNLTAN
-2569 FLVNSYEVIAEAD
+2569 FFVNSYEVIAEAD
-2582 AEQGTAEVAGADY
+2582 AEQGTATWDDGFTGNLV
-2595 GTCNITVNA
+2595 ITVN
-2604 ADSYGDGWSGNT
+2604 DSWNDGWQNSNLSVMQNNEEVLNVNPGSGT
-2616 INFVQNGVVVD
+2616 NGTTYNYTVD
-2627 SYSMADQGV
+2627 TKM
-2636 YNTPVEDTYVA
+2636 PVEFVWNREGDYDY
-2647 TVNAHEALSIEWVA
+2647 EASFVIN
-2661 GTGYSN
+2661 YN
-2667 GYPEEIGFTIVDA
+2667 GEDVYTQAANTLDAVEDGAVLFTIPA
-2680 EGNELYTIADASTL
+2680 HN
-2694 STGDVLATVENT
+2694 
-2706 CPNNVPTVLPNTN
+2706 TVLPNTN
-2719 VTFIATAN
+2719 VTFTATPN
-2727 PGYEFVNWTNN
+2727 LGYEFVNWTNN

-2768 ITVASNNDVMGTA
+2768 VTVASNNDVMGTA

-2790 SYVAAYE
+2790 SYVAAYQ
-2797 EEVTL
+2797 EEVVLT
-2802 NAVPEYGYIFENW
+2802 AVPAEYGYDFINW

-2821 VSTEATAT
+2821 VSTENPAT
-2829 VQATAAANYVA
+2829 VQITDNANYVA
-2840 NFNFD
+2840 NFNFHDFALTVVSD
-2845 NFDLNVSVAEGQ
+2845 NE
-2857 DERGTVTG
+2857 ERGTATG
-2865 AGNYPYGT
+2865 SGIYPYGT
-2873 QVEIAAVANDGFL
+2873 QVEISAVANEGFTFL
-2886 FTNWNDGVTTATRT
+2886 QWNDGNTNATRT
-2900 VTVDGITEYVA
+2900 VTVDGEVTYTA
-2911 SFRTDAIYTV
+2911 SFRTDAEYTV
-2921 TVIAEN
+2921 TVIAEHGAVTGN
-2927 GTVSGAGTGFVE
+2927 AGTFYE
-2939 NDLVSLNAV
+2939 NQVATLFAT
-2948 PATGYRFVNYT
+2948 PATGYGFAGWYDETNTTLLSEANPFEYT
-2959 DAEGTVLSDNAAYS
+2959 VTDN
-2973 FNITSDVTLTA
+2973 VTLTA
-2984 NFAALP
+2984 RFTAENFTLTLLA
-2990 YDVVLNVNDATMGT
+2990 DATMGSVT
-3004 VAGAGEYTFGTQVEI
+3004 GAGEYPFGTEVVI
-3019 SATANDGY
+3019 NANANEGY
-3027 RFVQWSDDVTTNP
+3027 RFVQWNDDVVTNP
-3040 RTIVV
+3040 RTITITGNMEF
-3045 TADVELTAQFEA
+3045 TALFEA

-3074 EGSGSYA
+3074 EGTGSYA
-3081 DGDQVTLTATPNNCY
+3081 DGAQVTLTATPNNCY

-3120 NVTLMATFDAINIT
+3120 NVTLMAIFDAINIT

-3178 NNATTGA
+3178 ASATTGA
-3185 VTAEACGSYTWN
+3185 VTAEACGSYSWN

-3301 DASGSYTYT
+3301 DASGEYTYT

-3439 ATATG
+3439 TTAVG

-3459 TFNGQTVN
+3459 TFNGQAVN

-3555 TISATSNDETMGT
+3555 TIIATANDETMGT

-3633 VAIYSADSKIIV
+3633 VDIYSADSKIIV

>member
-28 TVADGTATNQYVPVY
+28 TVADGTETNEYVPVY
-43 GLYVDDFVRSQTIYP
+43 GFYVDDFVRSQTIYP

-66 EAVGMTGGTIS
+66 EAMGMTGGTIS

-98 KLAEVS
+98 KLTEVS
-104 AATLSGWQDVSTA
+104 AATLSGWQDVSMA

-136 TTPYTYNGGNLLLE
+136 TTPFTYNGGNLLLD
-150 IASLTEGT
+150 ISSLTEGSY
-158 WKSANFSGIASTGA
+158 KRAYFSGITSTGA
-172 SWQGYNGSSVA
+172 SWQGNNGSSVA

-208 RSVSN
+208 RTVSN
-213 LVFSNLTANSVD
+213 LAISNLTANSVD

-261 LEGNTVYTLS
+261 LEGNTEYTLS

-284 KSVTFRTECDI
+284 KSVTFRTECGI
-295 ISSLPWTEGFESVPD
+295 ISSLPWTEGFESVPN
-310 GSYPMPYCWT
+310 GSYQMPYCWT
-320 RPSSGNYPYSYATTY
+320 RPSSGNYPYSYANTSYSNY
-335 SYNGERCLYL
+335 SYNGDRCLYT
-345 YSSGTTSYYAV
+345 YSYSAGSSYYAV
-356 TPQVDVT
+356 SPQVDVA
-363 NYPMNANMVTFWARA
+363 NYPLNGNMVTFWAR
-378 NNTTSVFSVEVGTM
+378 NNNMNSTYNVEVGTM
-392 TDPNDV
+392 SDPSDI
-398 STFTTLQTIS
+398 STFTTLQTIT
-408 VQGDTYTKYIAKL
+408 VTGTTYTKYIAKL
-421 TNATAT
+421 TNAPAT
-427 DSYIALK
+427 DAYIALK
-434 LTRTAGSYSYLY
+434 ISLASGSYAYLY
-446 IDDLTVDVMPSCWP
+446 LDDLTVDVMPSCWP
-460 VTNLTVDAT
+460 VESITAT
-469 TSNSVTLSWNDVDNT
+469 SIDFTS
-484 EGVTY
+484 
-489 TVTYGD
+489 
-495 QSISGLSSPA
+495 A
-505 TITGLTA
+505 TIAWVG
-512 NTPYTFSVVANCSAN
+512 SEDN
-527 DASTAESIDARTLCD
+527 DASTVYNVYNGETLVASGVTSP
-542 ENYVR
+542 Y
-547 TLPYAMGFE
+547 TLTGLEMDQTYEVSVVA
-556 SSEEDVNCWTVDGNG
+556 DCGNNDLANA
-571 TWTMGQGDYSTS
+571 TTITF
-583 TGTHTG
+583 THG
-589 EYNAKINHSSTGD
+589 YC
-602 ATKLITPVIDLT
+602 
-614 SVESAMLT
+614 M
-622 FWHVQRAWS
+622 
-631 GDQDELRVY
+631 
-640 YRTAASEDWTLIPG
+640 
-654 AEFTDQISTW
+654 
-664 TESRFVLPNPS
+664 PNPS
-675 ATYQIAFEFTD
+675 SRDNNGLTNVSFGTFMTVNNNDHPQTAPFYGNYASQIGSAILGSESFPMSITWSTGYTYGTIVWIDWNNNLAFEDSEIVYSGMSTNDNPTTLEFNVTLPEGTAEGNYRVRVAGADSYFDSYIGGDAEADHDPCFTST
-686 GYGYGVSID
+686 YAA
-695 DIEIA
+695 A
-700 ETPRHTV
+700 EDYTLYVGPAPEHTV
-707 AFNYLLTDEG
+707 SFNYLLTEEG
-717 VAMGSAVADNANPYW
+717 VDMGTAAVAAETIHWGD
-732 NSTVTLNSTPATNM
+732 SVLMTSTPATNM

-810 NSPYNNDMYDYATTA
+810 NSPYNNNMYDYGTTA

-848 STENPLNIEALQPLT
+848 STENPVSVEALQPLT

-972 VEATPIDE
+972 VEATAIDE
-980 HYTFAS
+980 HYTFANWS
-986 WNVKHQLSERVYFLN
+986 LRETVQEPVLDEENNPV
-1001 RTLDGATV
+1001 LDGEGNPTYNNVTV
-1009 MLTFDE
+1009 ETP
-1015 NDDVIFFDS
+1015 
-1024 YGENGEHVNATNMT
+1024 
-1038 LDEANALLNNNT
+1038 
-1050 YSIIELVDPYV
+1050 IEG
-1061 YEWSEVVAT
+1061 ST
-1070 VNPYS
+1070 NPYT
-1075 FNVENNITLTPVF
+1075 FVVESNTVLVPVF

-1144 GTELVSSAADFL
+1144 GTELVSSTADYL
-1156 YTVSQPVTLT
+1156 VTVDQPMTLT

-1179 AEPVEAGT
+1179 VDPAVAGT
-1187 VDASSLNPQF
+1187 ATASSLNPQF
-1197 SDNVTFTATANDH
+1197 SDNVTFTATANPH

-1215 WTYADQDA
+1215 WTYAEQDA
-1223 WLSQNTEYSEM
+1223 WLSQDAEYSEM

-1265 VTDENGVEATEP
+1265 VTDENGVEATEL

-1282 YATVTYNGTQEE
+1282 YATVSFTE
-1294 GQPGYGYSFAGWVN
+1294 GYGYSFAGWVN
-1308 QNDELVSTETPFT
+1308 QNDELVSTENPFT

-1331 ATVNPR
+1331 ATVNPL

-1377 LSTEPAYGYVFANW
+1377 LTAEPAYGYVFANW

-1412 ANFAK
+1412 ANFVKA
-1417 TQFTVTGSVDA
+1417 QYTVTGSVDA

-1475 GYEDPLSHVFYPI
+1475 EYEDTLSHVFYPI
-1488 YIANGSNSI
+1488 YIANGNSI

-1512 YEYYTVAV
+1512 YEYYTVSV
-1520 ATNDVAMGN
+1520 ASNNDEWGSVT
-1529 VSINGDFVASK
+1529 INGEGVASK
-1540 ELAYSQTVTLDAS
+1540 ELAYSQTVTLEAI
-1553 AKEHYHFVEW
+1553 AKEHYHFVMW
-1563 QDENTDNPR
+1563 NDETTDNPR
-1572 TFILTEPV
+1572 SFILTEENAGL
-1580 TYTATFAID
+1580 YTATFAID
-1589 RHNVTFEYAE
+1589 THTVTLRYDTNQVAA
-1599 NKVESISGDGEYDY
+1599 ISVVPTDPAIEVSATNTYDY
-1613 GTNVTVDITAA
+1613 NTALVATITPA
-1624 YGFTFMG
+1624 YGYNFKG
-1631 WSTDGENI
+1631 WSVNGTDVVEPTDTYNFVLTQ
-1639 IDANHEYTFTLEGDI
+1639 DTTLIPLFEPI
-1654 KLMPV
+1654 A
-1659 FSTNQYTVTVASAN
+1659 YTVNVVSNDDAKGTATVNDAASAT
-1673 DAQGS
+1673 A
-1678 AAITGDATVDY
+1678 DY
-1689 EGTTTIKATANYGYD
+1689 KTSVTLKATANYGYD
-1704 FVNWTNNLNSD
+1704 FVNWTNSQNEVVS
-1715 VLTDA
+1715 TEA
-1720 EATVQV
+1720 EATFIVEGDTT
-1726 LDNITYT
+1726 LT
-1733 AHFTEHAYVIAAQP
+1733 ANFAEHVYVVSAQP
-1747 NDEAMGITEFTV
+1747 NDEAMGTTEFNV

-1765 ELTVADGT
+1765 ELTIADGT
-1773 ATNDYVPVYGF
+1773 TTNGYIPVNGMYIDTYGCET
-1784 YADAYLRSQV
+1784 QV
-1794 VYPAADLAGMTG
+1794 IYPASLLTGIPAGSSITSMKFYSNT
-1806 ANINSLTYYLSTPA
+1806 A
-1820 SAAWTANF
+1820 SKTWSGNVVEI
-1828 KVRLTEVADATI
+1828 KLTEVENGSYASASTV
-1840 SSFQDMSAATI
+1840 DMSNATT
-1851 VYDGTLD
+1851 VYNGSVSIS
-1858 GTASTMTINFA
+1858 GNEMTVTFDA
-1869 EPYNYQGGNLLI
+1869 PYTYNGGNLLYDLF
-1881 EVVLDQAGNYVSS
+1881 VTTTGSWSS
-1894 SFYGT
+1894 AYFYG
-1899 NISGASV
+1899 ISYSNASV
-1906 QGYNYSSL
+1906 GKNSATSS
-1914 SNINATQRNFIP
+1914 ATIRHFMP
-1926 KTTFGYIPAAS
+1926 KTTFSYIPAAS

-1952 VKYGNNVDIQ
+1952 VKYNKQVEIE
-1962 ATPNYGYHFENWTN
+1962 ATANYGYHFENWTN
-1976 SDDATTSTD
+1976 NDDATASTD
-1985 NPVNVTA
+1985 NPILVTA

-2005 TYKLIAGKQ
+2005 PYNIATAVQ
-2014 LNHGADGTVAIT
+2014 LNNGATGTVSIT
-2026 GTTESEITVEY
+2026 GTTEDNITVEY
-2037 LDNVTVTATVAEPYR
+2037 LDEVTLTANVNEPYR
-2052 LLKWIDEDG
+2052 LLRWEDQNG
-2061 NNLGTD
+2061 NSLGNA
-2067 NPLVISLTGDTTAI
+2067 NPLTFAVTTDSTI
-2081 AVLDYMKYT
+2081 TAVLDFEVYT
-2090 VTIASE
+2090 LTANSE
-2096 NDEMGTV
+2096 NIEMGGV
-2103 NFPDAD
+2103 YVDDPNNAPAD
-2109 AVPVLTLDAADGTS
+2109 PLTEDFESGAMGAWTRTNTYWKITSGTGHSSHTGSANGSFNAGCQIANYDGIDTLISPVFDLSAYTSPVLSFNFWNTSWGGDINTLNVYFRTS
-2123 NSEYVPFE
+2123 
-2131 GFNADAAQHNQ
+2131 
-2142 MIYPASALSAM
+2142 
-2153 NGGSISK
+2153 
-2160 MVFYIDQSASNGSN
+2160 
-2174 TAASRLG
+2174 
-2181 TWTVSLGETAATT
+2181 ETAAWTNVYT
-2194 LTGLDNTT
+2194 NSSEVASWTPVNVNLPEVSSTCQVAFECVSNWSYGMAIDDVVVTGT
-2202 TLTQVYSGNF
+2202 
-2212 DCSTGMLTIEFASPY
+2212 P
-2227 IYNGGNLLVDLNHAA
+2227 
-2242 SSWNR
+2242 
-2247 WYFLGVEATGA
+2247 TGA
-2258 SYTRDSQRNFLPK
+2258 APSLATSSADVAYTTPVA
-2271 VTFTY
+2271 VT
-2276 EGEAPVS
+2276 
-2283 YSGNEATADF
+2283 ATPA
-2293 DYDVKIAASANEHY
+2293 EHY

-2312 KGANGDTVTALG
+2312 KGAHGDTVTALG
-2324 TVANPTIT
+2324 TDANPTIY

-2370 NTEVTITAVP
+2370 NTEVTISAVP

-2395 AATRK
+2395 AATRT
-2400 VTVAGTNVENTYK
+2400 VTVAGTDEENTYK

-2430 TVSVTNDVADVDDQL
+2430 TVSVTNDVTDVDDQL

-2458 GSELE
+2458 GTELE

-2523 GNYPYG
+2523 GNYAYG
-2529 HELTFTATPAEHQ
+2529 TELTFTATPAEHQ

-2548 DGIEDAER
+2548 DGVEDAER
-2556 TITVEGDITLTAN
+2556 TITVVSDTNLTAN
-2569 FLVNSYEVIAEAD
+2569 FFVNSYEVIAEAD
-2582 AEQGTAEVAGADY
+2582 AEQGTATWDDGFTGNLV
-2595 GTCNITVNA
+2595 ITVN
-2604 ADSYGDGWSGNT
+2604 DSWNDGWQNSNLSVMQNNEEVLNVNPGSGT
-2616 INFVQNGVVVD
+2616 NGTTYNYTVD
-2627 SYSMADQGV
+2627 TKM
-2636 YNTPVEDTYVA
+2636 PVEFVWNREGDYDY
-2647 TVNAHEALSIEWVA
+2647 EASFVIN
-2661 GTGYSN
+2661 YN
-2667 GYPEEIGFTIVDA
+2667 GEDVYTQAANTLDAVEDGAVLFTIPA
-2680 EGNELYTIADASTL
+2680 HN
-2694 STGDVLATVENT
+2694 
-2706 CPNNVPTVLPNTN
+2706 TVLPNTN
-2719 VTFIATAN
+2719 VTFTATPN
-2727 PGYEFVNWTNN
+2727 LGYEFVNWTNN

-2768 ITVASNNDVMGTA
+2768 VTVASNNDVMGTA

-2790 SYVAAYE
+2790 TYVAAYE
-2797 EEVTL
+2797 EEVVLT
-2802 NAVPEYGYIFENW
+2802 AVPAEYGYDFINW

-2821 VSTEATAT
+2821 VSTENPAT
-2829 VQATAAANYVA
+2829 VQITDNANYVA
-2840 NFNFD
+2840 NFNFHDFALTVVSD
-2845 NFDLNVSVAEGQ
+2845 NE
-2857 DERGTVTG
+2857 ERGTATG
-2865 AGNYPYGT
+2865 SGIYPYGT
-2873 QVEIAAVANDGFL
+2873 QVEISAIANEGFTFL
-2886 FTNWNDGVTTATRT
+2886 QWNDGNTDATRT
-2900 VTVDGITEYVA
+2900 VTVDGEVTYTA
-2911 SFRTDAIYTV
+2911 SFRTDAEYTV
-2921 TVIAEN
+2921 TVIAEHGAVTGN
-2927 GTVSGAGTGFVE
+2927 AGTFYE
-2939 NDLVSLNAV
+2939 NQVATLFAT
-2948 PATGYRFVNYT
+2948 PATGYGFAGWYDETNTTLLSEANPFEYT
-2959 DAEGTVLSDNAAYS
+2959 VTDNA
-2973 FNITSDVTLTA
+2973 TLTA
-2984 NFAALP
+2984 RFTAENFTLTLLA
-2990 YDVVLNVNDATMGT
+2990 DATMGT
-3004 VAGAGEYTFGTQVEI
+3004 VTGAGEYPFGTEVVI
-3019 SATANDGY
+3019 NANANEGY
-3027 RFVQWSDDVTTNP
+3027 RFVQWNDDVVTNP
-3040 RTIVV
+3040 RTITITGNMEF
-3045 TADVELTAQFEA
+3045 TALFEA

-3074 EGSGSYA
+3074 EGTGSYA
-3081 DGDQVTLTATPNNCY
+3081 DGAQVTLTATPNNCY

-3120 NVTLMATFDAINIT
+3120 NVTLMAIFDAINIT

-3178 NNATTGA
+3178 ASATTGA
-3185 VTAEACGSYTWN
+3185 VTAEACGSYSWN

-3301 DASGSYTYT
+3301 DASGEYTYT

-3439 ATATG
+3439 TTAVG

-3555 TISATSNDETMGT
+3555 TISATANDETMGT

-3619 EADPTGIEDAENAN
+3619 EADPTGIEDAEDAN

>member
-28 TVADGTATNQYVPVY
+28 TVADGTETNQYVPVY

-84 TPATGSWGDATFSV
+84 SPATGSWGSATFSV
-98 KLAEVS
+98 KLTEVS

-158 WKSANFSGIASTGA
+158 WKSASFSGIASTGA
-172 SWQGYNGSSVA
+172 SWQGNNGSSVA

-261 LEGNTVYTLS
+261 LEGNTEYTLS

-295 ISSLPWTEGFESVPD
+295 ISSLPWTEGFEAAPD
-310 GSYPMPYCWT
+310 GSYQMPYCWT
-320 RPSSGNYPYSYATTY
+320 RPSSGNYPYSYANSTYSTY

-345 YSSGTTSYYAV
+345 YASGTTSYYAV

-363 NYPMNANMVTFWARA
+363 NYPMNANMVTFWART
-378 NNTTSVFSVEVGTM
+378 NNTTSEFSVEVGTM

-460 VTNLTVDAT
+460 VESITAT
-469 TSNSVTLSWNDVDNT
+469 SIDFTS
-484 EGVTY
+484 
-489 TVTYGD
+489 
-495 QSISGLSSPA
+495 A
-505 TITGLTA
+505 TIAWVG
-512 NTPYTFSVVANCSAN
+512 SEDN
-527 DASTAESIDARTLCD
+527 DASTVYNVYNGETLVASGVTSPYTLTGLEMDQTYEVSVVADCGNNDLANATSIT
-542 ENYVR
+542 
-547 TLPYAMGFE
+547 F
-556 SSEEDVNCWTVDGNG
+556 
-571 TWTMGQGDYSTS
+571 
-583 TGTHTG
+583 THG
-589 EYNAKINHSSTGD
+589 YC
-602 ATKLITPVIDLT
+602 
-614 SVESAMLT
+614 M
-622 FWHVQRAWS
+622 
-631 GDQDELRVY
+631 
-640 YRTAASEDWTLIPG
+640 
-654 AEFTDQISTW
+654 
-664 TESRFVLPNPS
+664 PNPS
-675 ATYQIAFEFTD
+675 SRDRNGLINVSFGTFMTVNNNDHPQAAPFYGNYASQIGSAILGSVSFPMSITWGTGYTYGTIVWIDWNQNLAFEDSEMVYSGMSTNDNPATLEFNVTLPEGTAEGNYRVRVAGADSYFDSYIGGDAEADHDPCFTSTYAAAED
-686 GYGYGVSID
+686 YTLYVGPAPEQTVS
-695 DIEIA
+695 
-700 ETPRHTV
+700 
-707 AFNYLLTDEG
+707 FNYLVTEAG
-717 VAMGSAVADNANPYW
+717 VEMGTAATAVATIHWGD
-732 NSTVTLNSTPATNM
+732 SVVLNSTPATNM

-848 STENPLNIEALQPLT
+848 STENPINIEALQPLT

-972 VEATPIDE
+972 VEATAIDE

-1024 YGENGEHVNATNMT
+1024 YGENGEHVNAINMT
-1038 LDEANALLNNNT
+1038 LDEANALLNNST

-1179 AEPVEAGT
+1179 AEPVEAGI

-1331 ATVNPR
+1331 ATVNPL

-1377 LSTEPAYGYVFANW
+1377 LSAEPAYGYVFANW

-1475 GYEDPLSHVFYPI
+1475 EYEDPLSHVLYPI

-1512 YEYYTVAV
+1512 YEFYTVAV
-1520 ATNDVAMGN
+1520 ATNNDEWGN
-1529 VSINGDFVASK
+1529 VTINGEGVASK
-1540 ELAYSQTVTLDAS
+1540 ELAYSQTVTLEAL
-1553 AKEHYHFVEW
+1553 AKEHYHFVMW
-1563 QDENTDNPR
+1563 NDETTDNPR
-1572 TFILTEPV
+1572 SFILTEENAGL
-1580 TYTATFAID
+1580 YTASFAID
-1589 RHNVTFEYAE
+1589 THTVTLRYDTLQVAA
-1599 NKVESISGDGEYDY
+1599 ISVVPADLAIEVSATNTYDY
-1613 GTNVTVDITAA
+1613 NTALVATITPA
-1624 YGFTFMG
+1624 YGYSFKG
-1631 WSTDGENI
+1631 WSVNGTDVVEPLDTYNFVLTQ
-1639 IDANHEYTFTLEGDI
+1639 DTTLIPLFEPI
-1654 KLMPV
+1654 P
-1659 FSTNQYTVTVASAN
+1659 YTVNVVSNDDAKGTATVNDAASATA
-1673 DAQGS
+1673 DYK
-1678 AAITGDATVDY
+1678 TTVSL
-1689 EGTTTIKATANYGYD
+1689 KATANYGYD
-1704 FVNWTNNLNSD
+1704 FVNWTNSHD
-1715 VLTDA
+1715 EVVSTDA
-1720 EATVQV
+1720 EATFTVEGDTT
-1726 LDNITYT
+1726 LT
-1733 AHFTEHAYVIAAQP
+1733 ANFTEHAYVIAAQP
-1747 NDEAMGITEFTV
+1747 NDEAMGITEFNV

-1765 ELTVADGT
+1765 ELSVADGT
-1773 ATNDYVPVYGF
+1773 ITNGYIPVNGLYIDTYGCE
-1784 YADAYLRSQV
+1784 SQV
-1794 VYPAADLAGMTG
+1794 IYPASMLTGIPAGSSITSMKFYSNT
-1806 ANINSLTYYLSTPA
+1806 A
-1820 SAAWTANF
+1820 SKTWSGNVVEI
-1828 KVRLTEVADATI
+1828 KLTEVENGSYASASTV
-1840 SSFQDMSAATI
+1840 DMSNATT
-1851 VYDGTLD
+1851 VYTGSVSIS
-1858 GTASTMTINFA
+1858 GNEMTVTFDA
-1869 EPYNYQGGNLLI
+1869 PYTYNGGNLLYDLLVTTI
-1881 EVVLDQAGNYVSS
+1881 GSYSS
-1894 SFYGT
+1894 ASFYG
-1899 NISGASV
+1899 ISYSNASV
-1906 QGYNYSSL
+1906 GKNS
-1914 SNINATQRNFIP
+1914 ATGSATIRHFMP
-1926 KTTFGYIPAAS
+1926 KTTFSYIPAAS

-1952 VKYGNNVDIQ
+1952 VKYGKNVDIQ

-1976 SDDATTSTD
+1976 SDDATTSTY

-2005 TYKLIAGKQ
+2005 PYTITAATQ
-2014 LNHGADGTVAIT
+2014 LNNGATGTVSIT
-2026 GTTESEITVEY
+2026 GTTEDNITVEY
-2037 LDNVTVTATVAEPYR
+2037 LDEVTLTANVNEPFRLLRWENEDGTSLGNANPLTFAVTGDSTITAVLDFEVYTLTANTEDIEMGGVYVNDPNNAPAPVEIFNETFESLGDWTMNNCNSSTGINSDRFRFKWTTNPPQYLISPEFNAAGDLTVSFNYWSASYPESFEFGYSTTDNDPSSFTWETEVSVSNTSAAQYSTTVPAATKYMAIKCTSYDQYYLYIDDFVVLEAPAPGSVPSLATSSADVDFSTPVTVTATP
-2052 LLKWIDEDG
+2052 
-2061 NNLGTD
+2061 
-2067 NPLVISLTGDTTAI
+2067 
-2081 AVLDYMKYT
+2081 
-2090 VTIASE
+2090 
-2096 NDEMGTV
+2096 
-2103 NFPDAD
+2103 
-2109 AVPVLTLDAADGTS
+2109 
-2123 NSEYVPFE
+2123 
-2131 GFNADAAQHNQ
+2131 
-2142 MIYPASALSAM
+2142 
-2153 NGGSISK
+2153 
-2160 MVFYIDQSASNGSN
+2160 
-2174 TAASRLG
+2174 
-2181 TWTVSLGETAATT
+2181 
-2194 LTGLDNTT
+2194 
-2202 TLTQVYSGNF
+2202 
-2212 DCSTGMLTIEFASPY
+2212 
-2227 IYNGGNLLVDLNHAA
+2227 
-2242 SSWNR
+2242 
-2247 WYFLGVEATGA
+2247 
-2258 SYTRDSQRNFLPK
+2258 
-2271 VTFTY
+2271 
-2276 EGEAPVS
+2276 
-2283 YSGNEATADF
+2283 
-2293 DYDVKIAASANEHY
+2293 NEHY

-2324 TVANPTIT
+2324 TVANPTIY
-2332 VAGDSTLTALFDGN
+2332 VAGDSTLTALFDGDT
-2346 QMPMTYQVNNAVR
+2346 MTMTYQVNNAVR
-2359 GAVEG
+2359 GTVEG

-2370 NTEVTITAVP
+2370 NTEVTISAVP

-2395 AATRK
+2395 AATRT
-2400 VTVAGTNVENTYK
+2400 VTVGTNEENTYK

-2458 GSELE
+2458 CTELE

-2529 HELTFTATPAEHQ
+2529 TELTFTATPAEHQ

-2548 DGIEDAER
+2548 DGVEDAVR
-2556 TITVEGDITLTAN
+2556 TITVVSDTNLTAN
-2569 FLVNSYEVIAEAD
+2569 FFVNSYEVIAEAD
-2582 AEQGTAEVAGADY
+2582 AEQGTATWDDGFTGNLV
-2595 GTCNITVNA
+2595 ITVN
-2604 ADSYGDGWSGNT
+2604 DSYDDGW
-2616 INFVQNGVVVD
+2616 QNSNLSVMQNNEEVLNVNPGYGTNGTTYTYTVD
-2627 SYSMADQGV
+2627 
-2636 YNTPVEDTYVA
+2636 TKLPVEFVWNREGNYDY
-2647 TVNAHEALSIEWVA
+2647 EASFVIN
-2661 GTGYSN
+2661 YN
-2667 GYPEEIGFTIVDA
+2667 GEDVYTQAANTLDAVEDGAVLFTIPA
-2680 EGNELYTIADASTL
+2680 HT
-2694 STGDVLATVENT
+2694 
-2706 CPNNVPTVLPNTN
+2706 TVLPNTN
-2719 VTFIATAN
+2719 VTFTATPN
-2727 PGYEFVNWTNN
+2727 LGYEFVNWTNN

-2768 ITVASNNDVMGTA
+2768 VTVASNNDVMGTA

-2797 EEVTL
+2797 EEVVLT
-2802 NAVPEYGYIFENW
+2802 AVPAEYGYDFINW

-2821 VSTEATAT
+2821 VSTENPAT
-2829 VQATAAANYVA
+2829 VQITDNANYVA
-2840 NFNFD
+2840 NFNFHDFALTVVSD
-2845 NFDLNVSVAEGQ
+2845 NE
-2857 DERGTVTG
+2857 ERGTATG
-2865 AGNYPYGT
+2865 SGIYPYGT
-2873 QVEIAAVANDGFL
+2873 QVEISAIANEGFTFL
-2886 FTNWNDGVTTATRT
+2886 QWNDGNTDATRT
-2900 VTVDGITEYVA
+2900 VTVDGEVTYTA
-2911 SFRTDAIYTV
+2911 SFRTDAEYTV
-2921 TVIAEN
+2921 TVIAEHGAVTGN
-2927 GTVSGAGTGFVE
+2927 AGTFYE
-2939 NDLVSLNAV
+2939 NQVATLFAT
-2948 PATGYRFVNYT
+2948 PATGYGFAGWYDETNTTLLSEANPFEYT
-2959 DAEGTVLSDNAAYS
+2959 VTDN
-2973 FNITSDVTLTA
+2973 VTLTA
-2984 NFAALP
+2984 RFTAENFTLTLLA
-2990 YDVVLNVNDATMGT
+2990 DATMGSVT
-3004 VAGAGEYTFGTQVEI
+3004 GAGEYPFGTEVVI
-3019 SATANDGY
+3019 NANANEGY
-3027 RFVQWSDDVTTNP
+3027 RFVQWNDDVVTNP
-3040 RTIVV
+3040 RTITITGNMEF
-3045 TADVELTAQFEA
+3045 TALFEA

-3074 EGSGSYA
+3074 EGTGSYT
-3081 DGDQVTLTATPNNCY
+3081 DGAQVTLTATPNNCY

-3120 NVTLMATFDAINIT
+3120 NVTLMAIFDAINIT

-3439 ATATG
+3439 TTAVG

-3619 EADPTGIEDAENAN
+3619 EADPTGIEDAEDAN

>member
-98 KLAEVS
+98 KLTEVS

-158 WKSANFSGIASTGA
+158 YKSAYFSGIASTGA
-172 SWQGYNGSSVA
+172 SWQGNNGSSVA

-261 LEGNTVYTLS
+261 LEGNTEYTLS

-284 KSVTFRTECDI
+284 KSVTFRTECGI
-295 ISSLPWTEGFESVPD
+295 ISSLPWTEGFENVPS
-310 GSYPMPYCWT
+310 GSSQMPYCWT
-320 RPSSGNYPYSYATTY
+320 RPSSGNYPYSYANSTYSTY

-345 YSSGTTSYYAV
+345 YASGTTSYYAV

-363 NYPMNANMVTFWARA
+363 NYPMNANMVTFWART

-460 VTNLTVDAT
+460 VTNLAVDAT

-732 NSTVTLNSTPATNM
+732 NSTVTLTSTPATNM

-810 NSPYNNDMYDYATTA
+810 NSPYNNDMYDYGTTA

-848 STENPLNIEALQPLT
+848 STENPVNVEALQPLT

-972 VEATPIDE
+972 VEATAIDE
-980 HYTFAS
+980 HYTFANWS
-986 WNVKHQLSERVYFLN
+986 LRETVQEPVLDEENNPV
-1001 RTLDGATV
+1001 LDGEGNPTYNNVTV
-1009 MLTFDE
+1009 ETP
-1015 NDDVIFFDS
+1015 
-1024 YGENGEHVNATNMT
+1024 
-1038 LDEANALLNNNT
+1038 
-1050 YSIIELVDPYV
+1050 IEG
-1061 YEWSEVVAT
+1061 ST
-1070 VNPYS
+1070 NPYTFS
-1075 FNVENNITLTPVF
+1075 VESNTVLVPVF

-1223 WLSQNTEYSEM
+1223 WLSQDAEYSEM

-1277 FTHDT
+1277 FTHGT
-1282 YATVTYNGTQEE
+1282 YATVAFTA
-1294 GQPGYGYSFAGWVN
+1294 GYGYSFAGWMN
-1308 QNDELVSTETPFT
+1308 QNNELVSTESPFT
-1321 FQVTEDTVLT
+1321 FEVTEDTVLT
-1331 ATVNPR
+1331 ATVNPL
-1337 PYYVSVDVA
+1337 PYTVYVDVNA
-1346 DDENGNYPGHAF
+1346 DDEGYIRGAAYVSEN
-1358 VNEADASFQYP
+1358 DASFTYD
-1369 YLTEVESQ
+1369 YLTEINAQ
-1377 LSTEPAYGYVFANW
+1377 LTTVPVYGYVFDNW
-1391 TNVNGE
+1391 TDADGNV
-1397 TVELPMVLTKDTVLT
+1397 VELPFALTEDTYLF
-1412 ANFAK
+1412 ANFK
-1417 TQFTVTGSVDA
+1417 KDQFEVKGSVAA

-1461 KWVDAEGNDIDFNA
+1461 KWVDADGNDIDLA
-1475 GYEDPLSHVFYPI
+1475 ATYVDPTTGLEYDI
-1488 YIANGSNSI
+1488 YTNVNGNSI
-1497 DVLASE
+1497 DVLANE
-1503 DRTVKAVYD
+1503 AHELFAVYD
-1512 YEYYTVAV
+1512 YEYYTVEAL
-1520 ATNDVAMGN
+1520 TNDANMGN
-1529 VSINGDFVASK
+1529 VIINNQPLNPID
-1540 ELAYSQTVTLDAS
+1540 LAYSQTVTLDAS

-1613 GTNVTVDITAA
+1613 GTDVTVDITAA

-1659 FSTNQYTVTVASAN
+1659 FSTNQYTVTVANA
-1673 DAQGS
+1673 DAAMG
-1678 AAITGDATVDY
+1678 TVEGDATVAY
-1689 EGTTTIKATANYGYD
+1689 QGTTTIKATANYGYD

-1747 NDEAMGITEFTV
+1747 NDEAMGTTEFTV

-1765 ELTVADGT
+1765 ELTIADGT
-1773 ATNDYVPVYGF
+1773 TTNNYIPVYGL
-1784 YADAYLRSQV
+1784 YIDTYGCKSQV
-1794 VYPAADLAGMTG
+1794 IYPASMLTEIPAGSSITSMKFYSSAASKTWAGNVVEIKVAEVANDSYSSASFEDLTNATTVYTG
-1806 ANINSLTYYLSTPA
+1806 AVTVSGSEMTVTFDAPYTY
-1820 SAAWTANF
+1820 N
-1828 KVRLTEVADATI
+1828 
-1840 SSFQDMSAATI
+1840 
-1851 VYDGTLD
+1851 
-1858 GTASTMTINFA
+1858 
-1869 EPYNYQGGNLLI
+1869 GGNLLYDLI
-1881 EVVLDQAGNYVSS
+1881 VTTAGTYSGA
-1894 SFYGT
+1894 SFYGVSQS
-1899 NISGASV
+1899 NASV
-1906 QGYNYSSL
+1906 YFSGSSYG
-1914 SNINATQRNFIP
+1914 SPSKQNFLP
-1926 KTTFGYIPAAS
+1926 KTTFSYIPAAS

-1952 VKYGNNVDIQ
+1952 VKYNKNVGIK

-1976 SDDATTSTD
+1976 SDDATTSND

-2005 TYKLIAGKQ
+2005 PYTITAATQ
-2014 LNHGADGTVAIT
+2014 LNNGATGSVAIT
-2026 GTTESEITVEY
+2026 GTTEDNITVEY
-2037 LDNVTVTATVAEPYR
+2037 LDEVTLTATIAENYRLLRWEDQNGTSLGNANPLTISVTRDSTITAVLDFEVYTLTANTEDIEMGGVYVNDPNNAPDPVEIFNETFDNGNGGWTMNNCHSNTGIISTSSFRFYYSTNPPQYLISPEFNASGDLTVTFNYKAQSAGFTESFEFGYSTTDNDPSSFTWETEVFTNNTSYTQYATTAPAATKYMAIKYTANDQYVLYIDDFVVLEAPAPGSVPSLATSSADVDFSTPVAVTAT
-2052 LLKWIDEDG
+2052 
-2061 NNLGTD
+2061 
-2067 NPLVISLTGDTTAI
+2067 
-2081 AVLDYMKYT
+2081 
-2090 VTIASE
+2090 
-2096 NDEMGTV
+2096 
-2103 NFPDAD
+2103 
-2109 AVPVLTLDAADGTS
+2109 
-2123 NSEYVPFE
+2123 
-2131 GFNADAAQHNQ
+2131 
-2142 MIYPASALSAM
+2142 PA
-2153 NGGSISK
+2153 
-2160 MVFYIDQSASNGSN
+2160 
-2174 TAASRLG
+2174 
-2181 TWTVSLGETAATT
+2181 
-2194 LTGLDNTT
+2194 
-2202 TLTQVYSGNF
+2202 
-2212 DCSTGMLTIEFASPY
+2212 
-2227 IYNGGNLLVDLNHAA
+2227 
-2242 SSWNR
+2242 
-2247 WYFLGVEATGA
+2247 
-2258 SYTRDSQRNFLPK
+2258 
-2271 VTFTY
+2271 
-2276 EGEAPVS
+2276 
-2283 YSGNEATADF
+2283 
-2293 DYDVKIAASANEHY
+2293 EHY

-2312 KGANGDTVTALG
+2312 KGAHGDTITALG
-2324 TVANPTIT
+2324 TDANPTIT
-2332 VAGDSTLTALFDGN
+2332 VAGDSTLTALFDGDP
-2346 QMPMTYQVNNAVR
+2346 MTMTYQVNNAVR

-2370 NTEVTITAVP
+2370 NTEVTISAVP

-2400 VTVAGTNVENTYK
+2400 VTVGTNEENTYK

-2493 AINLVAVIDTH
+2493 AINVVAVIDTH
-2504 SVTLAVNDA
+2504 SVTLAVNDPA
-2513 TLGTIEGAES
+2513 LGTIEGAES

-2548 DGIEDAER
+2548 DGVEDAER

-2569 FLVNSYEVIAEAD
+2569 FFVNSYEVIAEAD
-2582 AEQGTAEVAGADY
+2582 AEQGTATWDDGFTGNLV
-2595 GTCNITVNA
+2595 ITVN
-2604 ADSYGDGWSGNT
+2604 DSWNDGWQNSNLSVMQNNEEVLNVNPGSGT
-2616 INFVQNGVVVD
+2616 NGTTYNYTVD
-2627 SYSMADQGV
+2627 TKM
-2636 YNTPVEDTYVA
+2636 PVEFVWNREGDYDY
-2647 TVNAHEALSIEWVA
+2647 EASFVIN
-2661 GTGYSN
+2661 YN
-2667 GYPEEIGFTIVDA
+2667 GEDVYTQAANTLDAVEDGAVLFTIPA
-2680 EGNELYTIADASTL
+2680 HN
-2694 STGDVLATVENT
+2694 
-2706 CPNNVPTVLPNTN
+2706 TVLPNTN
-2719 VTFIATAN
+2719 VTFTATPN
-2727 PGYEFVNWTNN
+2727 LGYEFVNWTNN

-2768 ITVASNNDVMGTA
+2768 VTVASNNDVMGTA

-2797 EEVTL
+2797 EEVVLT
-2802 NAVPEYGYIFENW
+2802 AVPAEYGYDFINW

-2821 VSTEATAT
+2821 VSTENPAT
-2829 VQATAAANYVA
+2829 VQITDNANYVA
-2840 NFNFD
+2840 NFNFHDFALTVVSD
-2845 NFDLNVSVAEGQ
+2845 NE
-2857 DERGTVTG
+2857 ERGTATG
-2865 AGNYPYGT
+2865 SGIYPYGT
-2873 QVEIAAVANDGFL
+2873 QVEISAVANEGFTFL
-2886 FTNWNDGVTTATRT
+2886 QWNDGNTDATRT
-2900 VTVDGITEYVA
+2900 VTVDGEVTYTA
-2911 SFRTDAIYTV
+2911 SFRTDAEYTV
-2921 TVIAEN
+2921 TVIAEHGAVTGN
-2927 GTVSGAGTGFVE
+2927 AGTFYE
-2939 NDLVSLNAV
+2939 NQVATLFAT
-2948 PATGYRFVNYT
+2948 PATGYGFAGWYDETNTTLLSEANPFEYT
-2959 DAEGTVLSDNAAYS
+2959 VTDN
-2973 FNITSDVTLTA
+2973 VTLTA
-2984 NFAALP
+2984 RFTAENFTLTLLA
-2990 YDVVLNVNDATMGT
+2990 DATMGSVT
-3004 VAGAGEYTFGTQVEI
+3004 GAGEYPFGTEVVI
-3019 SATANDGY
+3019 NANANEGY
-3027 RFVQWSDDVTTNP
+3027 RFVQWNDDVVTNP
-3040 RTIVV
+3040 RTITITGNMEF
-3045 TADVELTAQFEA
+3045 TALFEA

-3074 EGSGSYA
+3074 EGTGSYA
-3081 DGDQVTLTATPNNCY
+3081 DGAQVTLTATPNNCY

-3120 NVTLMATFDAINIT
+3120 NVTLMAIFDAINIT

-3185 VTAEACGSYTWN
+3185 VTAEACGSYSWN

-3301 DASGSYTYT
+3301 DASGEYTYT

-3439 ATATG
+3439 TTAVG

-3550 EAITY
+3550 EAINY

-3619 EADPTGIEDAENAN
+3619 EADPTGIEDAEDAN

>member
-28 TVADGTATNQYVPVY
+28 TVADGTETNQYVPVY

-84 TPATGSWGDATFSV
+84 SPASGSWGSATFSV

-158 WKSANFSGIASTGA
+158 WKSASFSGIASTGA
-172 SWQGYNGSSVA
+172 SWQGNNGSSVA

-256 YSVTG
+256 YTVTG
-261 LEGNTVYTLS
+261 LEGNTEYTLS

-310 GSYPMPYCWT
+310 GSYQMPYCWSKVST
-320 RPSSGNYPYSYATTY
+320 NSYPYSYNTNYRSGSRALYFYANTSSPDYLIAVLPELDVTTYPMNGNMISFWARTNISSYTTYADATVQIGSMSDPTDASTFVVDSTIVIAPTATY
-335 SYNGERCLYL
+335 SYYC
-345 YSSGTTSYYAV
+345 
-356 TPQVDVT
+356 
-363 NYPMNANMVTFWARA
+363 
-378 NNTTSVFSVEVGTM
+378 
-392 TDPNDV
+392 
-398 STFTTLQTIS
+398 I
-408 VQGDTYTKYIAKL
+408 KL
-421 TNATAT
+421 NKNSLATNAYAAIRLVKPSS
-427 DSYIALK
+427 SYC
-434 LTRTAGSYSYLY
+434 YLY
-446 IDDLTVDVMPSCWP
+446 IDDLVLDQMPSCWP
-460 VTNLTVDAT
+460 VTNLAVDAT
-469 TSNSVTLSWNDVDNT
+469 TSNSVTLSWNDVENT

-542 ENYVR
+542 ENYAR

-571 TWTMGQGDYSTS
+571 TWAIGLGDNSTS

-589 EYNAKINHSSTGD
+589 EYNAKINHYSTGD

-654 AEFTDQISTW
+654 AEFTDEISTW

-695 DIEIA
+695 DIEIV

-732 NSTVTLNSTPATNM
+732 NSTVTLTSTPATNM

-848 STENPLNIEALQPLT
+848 STENPISIEALQPLT

-972 VEATPIDE
+972 VEATAIDE

-1015 NDDVIFFDS
+1015 NDDAIFFDS

-1038 LDEANALLNNNT
+1038 LDEANALLNNST

-1061 YEWSEVVAT
+1061 YEWSEAVAT

-1144 GTELVSSAADFL
+1144 GTELVSSTADFL

-1187 VDASSLNPQF
+1187 VNASSLNPQF

-1223 WLSQNTEYSEM
+1223 WLSQDAEYSEM

-1282 YATVTYNGTQEE
+1282 YATVTYIGTQEE

-1331 ATVNPR
+1331 ATVNPL

-1377 LSTEPAYGYVFANW
+1377 LTTEPAYGYVFANW

-1417 TQFTVTGSVDA
+1417 TQFTVTGAVDA

-1461 KWVDAEGNDIDFNA
+1461 KWVDAEGNDIDFNTE
-1475 GYEDPLSHVFYPI
+1475 YEDTLSHVFYPV
-1488 YIANGSNSI
+1488 YIDNGNSI

-1512 YEYYTVAV
+1512 YEFYTVAV
-1520 ATNDVAMGN
+1520 ATNNDEWGSVT
-1529 VSINGDFVASK
+1529 INGEGVASK
-1540 ELAYSQTVTLDAS
+1540 ELAYSQTVTIS
-1553 AKEHYHFVEW
+1553 AESKPHYHFVEW
-1563 QDENTDNPR
+1563 DDETAGTTNPY

-1589 RHNVTFEYAE
+1589 THTVTLRYDTLQVAAISVVPTDLAIEVSATNTYDYNTALVATITPAYGYSFKGWSV
-1599 NKVESISGDGEYDY
+1599 NGTDVVES
-1613 GTNVTVDITAA
+1613 
-1624 YGFTFMG
+1624 
-1631 WSTDGENI
+1631 
-1639 IDANHEYTFTLEGDI
+1639 DATYNFVLTQDTTLIPLFEPI
-1654 KLMPV
+1654 A
-1659 FSTNQYTVTVASAN
+1659 YTVNVVSNDDVKGTATVNDAASAT
-1673 DAQGS
+1673 A
-1678 AAITGDATVDY
+1678 DY
-1689 EGTTTIKATANYGYD
+1689 KTSVSLKATAEYGYD
-1704 FVNWTNNLNSD
+1704 FVNWTNSHDEVVSTEAELSFI
-1715 VLTDA
+1715 VLGDT
-1720 EATVQV
+1720 T
-1726 LDNITYT
+1726 LT
-1733 AHFTEHAYVIAAQP
+1733 ANFTEHAYVIAAQP
-1747 NDEAMGITEFTV
+1747 NDEAMGITEFNV

-1773 ATNDYVPVYGF
+1773 ITNNYIPINGMYVDTYGCET
-1784 YADAYLRSQV
+1784 QV
-1794 VYPAADLAGMTG
+1794 IYPASLLTG
-1806 ANINSLTYYLSTPA
+1806 IPVGSSISSMKFYSTSA
-1820 SAAWTANF
+1820 SKTWSGNVVEI
-1828 KVRLTEVADATI
+1828 KLTEVENGSYASASTV
-1840 SSFQDMSAATI
+1840 DMSNATT
-1851 VYDGTLD
+1851 VYTGSVSIS
-1858 GTASTMTINFA
+1858 GNEMTVTFDA
-1869 EPYNYQGGNLLI
+1869 PYTYNGGNLLYDLF
-1881 EVVLDQAGNYVSS
+1881 VTSTGSWSS
-1894 SFYGT
+1894 AYFYG
-1899 NISGASV
+1899 ISYSNASV
-1906 QGYNYSSL
+1906 GKNSPTSSA
-1914 SNINATQRNFIP
+1914 SIRHFMP
-1926 KTTFGYIPAAS
+1926 KTTFSYIPAAS

-1952 VKYGNNVDIQ
+1952 VKYNKNVDIQ

-2005 TYKLIAGKQ
+2005 TYNIATAVQ
-2014 LNHGADGTVAIT
+2014 LNNGATGTVSIT
-2026 GTTESEITVEY
+2026 GTTEDNITVEY
-2037 LDNVTVTATVAEPYR
+2037 LDSVTLTANVNEPYRLLRWEDQNGNSLGNANPLTFAVTTDSTITAVLDFEVYTLTANTEDIEMGGVYVDDPNNAPAPVEIFNETFESLGDWTMNNCHSNTGINSDRFRFRWTTNPPQYLISPEFNAAGDLTVTFNYRTNGGSYNESFQFGYSTTDNDPSSFTWETEVSTMTATNIQYSTTVPAATKYMAIKCTSYDQYYLYIDDFVVLEAPAPGSVPSLETSSADVAYTTPVTVTATP
-2052 LLKWIDEDG
+2052 
-2061 NNLGTD
+2061 
-2067 NPLVISLTGDTTAI
+2067 
-2081 AVLDYMKYT
+2081 
-2090 VTIASE
+2090 
-2096 NDEMGTV
+2096 
-2103 NFPDAD
+2103 
-2109 AVPVLTLDAADGTS
+2109 
-2123 NSEYVPFE
+2123 
-2131 GFNADAAQHNQ
+2131 
-2142 MIYPASALSAM
+2142 
-2153 NGGSISK
+2153 
-2160 MVFYIDQSASNGSN
+2160 
-2174 TAASRLG
+2174 
-2181 TWTVSLGETAATT
+2181 
-2194 LTGLDNTT
+2194 
-2202 TLTQVYSGNF
+2202 
-2212 DCSTGMLTIEFASPY
+2212 
-2227 IYNGGNLLVDLNHAA
+2227 
-2242 SSWNR
+2242 
-2247 WYFLGVEATGA
+2247 
-2258 SYTRDSQRNFLPK
+2258 
-2271 VTFTY
+2271 
-2276 EGEAPVS
+2276 
-2283 YSGNEATADF
+2283 
-2293 DYDVKIAASANEHY
+2293 NEHY

-2312 KGANGDTVTALG
+2312 KGANVDTVTALG
-2324 TVANPTIT
+2324 TVTNPTIN
-2332 VAGDSTLTALFDGN
+2332 VAGDSTLTALFDGD
-2346 QMPMTYQVNNAVR
+2346 QMTMTYQVNNAVR

-2395 AATRK
+2395 AATRT
-2400 VTVAGTNVENTYK
+2400 VTVAGTDEENTYK

-2445 YTDVEHFDARYFY
+2445 YTDVEHFDARYYY

-2548 DGIEDAER
+2548 DDVEDAER

-2569 FLVNSYEVIAEAD
+2569 FFVNSYEVIAEAD
-2582 AEQGTAEVAGADY
+2582 AEQGTATWDDGFTGNLV
-2595 GTCNITVNA
+2595 ITVN
-2604 ADSYGDGWSGNT
+2604 DIWDDGW
-2616 INFVQNGVVVD
+2616 QNSNLSVMQNNEEVLNVNPGTGTNGTTYNYTVD
-2627 SYSMADQGV
+2627 TKM
-2636 YNTPVEDTYVA
+2636 PVEFVWNRVGSYD
-2647 TVNAHEALSIEWVA
+2647 HEASFVIN
-2661 GTGYSN
+2661 YN
-2667 GYPEEIGFTIVDA
+2667 GEDVYTQADYTLNAVEDGAVLFTIPA
-2680 EGNELYTIADASTL
+2680 HN
-2694 STGDVLATVENT
+2694 
-2706 CPNNVPTVLPNTN
+2706 TVLPNTN
-2719 VTFIATAN
+2719 VTFTATPN
-2727 PGYEFVNWTNN
+2727 LGYEFVNWTNN

-2768 ITVASNNDVMGTA
+2768 VTVASNNDVMGTA

-2790 SYVAAYE
+2790 TYVAAYE
-2797 EEVTL
+2797 EEVVLT
-2802 NAVPEYGYIFENW
+2802 AIPEYGYIFENW

-2821 VSTEATAT
+2821 VSTENPAT
-2829 VQATAAANYVA
+2829 VQITDNANYVA

-2900 VTVDGITEYVA
+2900 VTVDGATEYVA

-2990 YDVVLNVNDATMGT
+2990 YDVVLNVNDAAMGT
-3004 VAGAGEYTFGTQVEI
+3004 VAGAGEYNFGTQVEI
-3019 SATANDGY
+3019 SATANEGY

-3057 LPPAEY
+3057 IPATVY
-3063 YIGATAINGTV
+3063 YIAATAVNGTV
-3074 EGSGSYA
+3074 EGAGEYEE
-3081 DGDQVTLTATPNNCY
+3081 GDQVTLTATANNCY
-3096 QFTGWMN
+3096 QFAGWMN
-3103 GNTVVSTD
+3103 GTELVSTA
-3111 NPYIFTATE
+3111 NPYIFNATQ
-3120 NVTLMATFDAINIT
+3120 NVTLMAIFDAINIT

-3185 VTAEACGSYTWN
+3185 VTAEACVSYTWN
-3197 GNTYDESGVYTYT
+3197 GNTYDESGVYTYN
-3210 TTNANGCD
+3210 TTNANGCDSTVTLTLTIKESFNEAISATACGSYEWNTTTYTESGVYTQEFTSVNGCD
-3218 SVVTLTLTINTP
+3218 SVVTLTLTINSSATP
-3230 VNVEETAQACSEYT
+3230 
-3244 WNVNN
+3244 
-3249 QTYTESGVYTASIT
+3249 
-3263 DANGC
+3263 
-3268 DATATLTLTISG
+3268 
-3280 AVTETVTATACGS
+3280 
-3293 YEWNGQTY
+3293 
-3301 DASGSYTYT
+3301 
-3310 TTSVNGCDS
+3310 
-3319 IVTLQ
+3319 
-3324 LTVLESVAGGDST
+3324 GDST

-3399 VEYTSTGTYL
+3399 VEYNSTGTYL

-3517 ANDGFRFA
+3517 ANDGFRFT

-3555 TISATSNDETMGT
+3555 TISATANDETMGT

-3596 SDGTTDDHYIFT
+3596 SNGTTDDHYIFT

-3619 EADPTGIEDAENAN
+3619 EADSTEGIEDAENDN

>member
-1 MQKFLRTLALMAL
+1 M
-14 MIVPWAAN
+14 
-22 AQNNTI
+22 
-28 TVADGTATNQYVPVY
+28 
-43 GLYVDDFVRSQTIYP
+43 
-58 ASVIEEGA
+58 
-66 EAVGMTGGTIS
+66 
-77 SMTFYLS
+77 
-84 TPATGSWGDATFSV
+84 
-98 KLAEVS
+98 
-104 AATLSGWQDVSTA
+104 
-117 TTVYEGSLDG
+117 
-127 TQSTMTIEF
+127 
-136 TTPYTYNGGNLLLE
+136 
-150 IASLTEGT
+150 
-158 WKSANFSGIASTGA
+158 
-172 SWQGYNGSSVA
+172 
-183 AITGSARNFIP
+183 
-194 KTTFTFTGGQPITC
+194 
-208 RSVSN
+208 
-213 LVFSNLTANSVD
+213 
-225 LTWAD
+225 
-230 LNNTGA
+230 
-236 TYSIYN
+236 
-242 GEQLLGT
+242 
-249 VAAGVYS
+249 
-256 YSVTG
+256 
-261 LEGNTVYTLS
+261 
-271 VVANCSESDASAA
+271 
-284 KSVTFRTECDI
+284 
-295 ISSLPWTEGFESVPD
+295 
-310 GSYPMPYCWT
+310 
-320 RPSSGNYPYSYATTY
+320 
-335 SYNGERCLYL
+335 
-345 YSSGTTSYYAV
+345 

-378 NNTTSVFSVEVGTM
+378 NNTTSEFSVEVGTM

-460 VTNLTVDAT
+460 VESITAT
-469 TSNSVTLSWNDVDNT
+469 SIDFTS
-484 EGVTY
+484 
-489 TVTYGD
+489 
-495 QSISGLSSPA
+495 A
-505 TITGLTA
+505 TIAWVG
-512 NTPYTFSVVANCSAN
+512 SEDN
-527 DASTAESIDARTLCD
+527 DASTVYNVYNGETLVASGVTSPYTLTGLEMDQTYEVSVVADCGNNDLANATSIS
-542 ENYVR
+542 
-547 TLPYAMGFE
+547 F
-556 SSEEDVNCWTVDGNG
+556 
-571 TWTMGQGDYSTS
+571 
-583 TGTHTG
+583 THG
-589 EYNAKINHSSTGD
+589 YC
-602 ATKLITPVIDLT
+602 
-614 SVESAMLT
+614 M
-622 FWHVQRAWS
+622 
-631 GDQDELRVY
+631 
-640 YRTAASEDWTLIPG
+640 
-654 AEFTDQISTW
+654 
-664 TESRFVLPNPS
+664 PNPS
-675 ATYQIAFEFTD
+675 SRDRNGLINVSFGTFMTVNNNDHPQAAPFYGNYASQIGSAILGSESFPMSITWGTGYTYGTIVWIDWNQNLAFEDSEIVYTGMATNDNPATLSFNVTLPEGTAEGNYRVRVAGAD
-686 GYGYGVSID
+686 GYFDSFVNGD
-695 DIEIA
+695 A
-700 ETPRHTV
+700 EADHDPCFTSTYAAAEDYTLYVGPAPEHTV
-707 AFNYLLTDEG
+707 SFNYLVTEEG
-717 VAMGSAVADNANPYW
+717 VDMGTAAAAVETIHWGD
-732 NSTVTLNSTPATNM
+732 SVVLTSTPATNM

-912 DDDMTNATRAYRV
+912 DDDMTNDTRAYRV

-972 VEATPIDE
+972 VEATAIDE

-1144 GTELVSSAADFL
+1144 GTELVSSTADYL
-1156 YTVSQPVTLT
+1156 VTVDQPMTLT

-1179 AEPVEAGT
+1179 VDPAVAGT
-1187 VDASSLNPQF
+1187 ATASSLNPQF

-1223 WLSQNTEYSEM
+1223 WLSQDAEYSEM

-1282 YATVTYNGTQEE
+1282 YATVTFTE
-1294 GQPGYGYSFAGWVN
+1294 GYGYSFAGWVN
-1308 QNDELVSTETPFT
+1308 QNDELVSTENPFT

-1331 ATVNPR
+1331 ATVNPL

-1377 LSTEPAYGYVFANW
+1377 LTAEPAYGYVFANW
-1391 TNVNGE
+1391 TNVNGD

-1417 TQFTVTGSVDA
+1417 AQFTVTGSVDA

-1475 GYEDPLSHVFYPI
+1475 EYEDTLSHVFYPI
-1488 YIANGSNSI
+1488 YIANGNSI

-1512 YEYYTVAV
+1512 YEYYTVSV
-1520 ATNDVAMGN
+1520 ATNNDEWGSVT
-1529 VSINGDFVASK
+1529 INGEGVASK
-1540 ELAYSQTVTLDAS
+1540 ELAYSQTVTLEAI
-1553 AKEHYHFVEW
+1553 AKEHYHFVMW
-1563 QDENTDNPR
+1563 NDETTDNPR
-1572 TFILTEPV
+1572 SFILTEENAGL
-1580 TYTATFAID
+1580 YTATFAID
-1589 RHNVTFEYAE
+1589 THTVTLRYDTLQVAA
-1599 NKVESISGDGEYDY
+1599 ISVVPADPAIEVSATNTYDY
-1613 GTNVTVDITAA
+1613 NTALVATITPA
-1624 YGFTFMG
+1624 YGYNFKG
-1631 WSTDGENI
+1631 WSVNGTDVVEPSDTYNFVLTQ
-1639 IDANHEYTFTLEGDI
+1639 DTTLIPLFEPI
-1654 KLMPV
+1654 A
-1659 FSTNQYTVTVASAN
+1659 YTVNVVSNDDAKGTATVNDAASATA
-1673 DAQGS
+1673 DYL
-1678 AAITGDATVDY
+1678 TTVSL
-1689 EGTTTIKATANYGYD
+1689 KATANYGYD
-1704 FVNWTNNLNSD
+1704 FVNWTNSQNEVVS
-1715 VLTDA
+1715 TDA
-1720 EATVQV
+1720 EATFTVEGDTTLTANFQV
-1726 LDNITYT
+1726 HQFTMT
-1733 AHFTEHAYVIAAQP
+1733 ALV
-1747 NDEAMGITEFTV
+1747 NDEAMGGVGIGLNDPNAQPV
-1759 PLPAAE
+1759 DAE
-1765 ELTVADGT
+1765 ITVADGT
-1773 ATNDYVPVYGF
+1773 NNNQYVPVYGL
-1784 YADAYLRSQV
+1784 YMDTYGMESQAI
-1794 VYPAADLAGMTG
+1794 YPATMLSDIPAGSE
-1806 ANINSLTYYLSTPA
+1806 INSLTFYTQTA
-1820 SAAWTANF
+1820 ATAAWTGTVEVKLAETANESYSSAEF
-1828 KVRLTEVADATI
+1828 ADVSGAT
-1840 SSFQDMSAATI
+1840 T
-1851 VYDGTLD
+1851 VYTGTLD
-1858 GTASTMTINFA
+1858 ATGSTMTITFDA
-1869 EPYNYQGGNLLI
+1869 PYTYNGGNLLYDLRC
-1881 EVVLDQAGNYVSS
+1881 VTTGNYKSAK
-1894 SFYGT
+1894 FYGVT
-1899 NISGASV
+1899 
-1906 QGYNYSSL
+1906 Q
-1914 SNINATQRNFIP
+1914 SNAAVYYGGSYGGPSKQNFLP
-1926 KTTFGYIPAAS
+1926 KTTFGYSYVPGPTVSNFTAEAT
-1937 GDADV
+1937 
-1942 AIDLATGNAL
+1942 ATGAYNTEANF
-1952 VKYGNNVDIQ
+1952 VAQ
-1962 ATPNYGYHFENWTN
+1962 PNYGYHFVDWTN
-1976 SDDATTSTD
+1976 GNDEHFTGNPQIVTILRDSTL
-1985 NPVNVTA
+1985 
-1992 TKDIT
+1992 
-1997 YTANFAKN
+1997 TANFAKN
-2005 TYKLIAGKQ
+2005 TYNVATAVQ
-2014 LNHGADGTVAIT
+2014 LNNGATGTVSIT
-2026 GTTESEITVEY
+2026 GTTEDNIDVEY
-2037 LDNVTVTATVAEPYR
+2037 LDSVTLTANVNEPYR
-2052 LLKWIDEDG
+2052 LLRWEDQNG
-2061 NNLGTD
+2061 NSLGNA
-2067 NPLVISLTGDTTAI
+2067 NPLTFAVTTDSTI
-2081 AVLDYMKYT
+2081 TAVLDFEVYT
-2090 VTIASE
+2090 LTANTEDI
-2096 NDEMGTV
+2096 EMGGVYVDDPNNSVPPTDIFTEGFEDGVLPTGWTNDGDAAWNVGEGDNNTSTGTHDGDYNALIGHTSSGNATKLITPAIDLSGTTNTEV
-2103 NFPDAD
+2103 NFWFINRSWAGDVD
-2109 AVPVLTLDAADGTS
+2109 
-2123 NSEYVPFE
+2123 
-2131 GFNADAAQHNQ
+2131 
-2142 MIYPASALSAM
+2142 AM
-2153 NGGSISK
+2153 N
-2160 MVFYIDQSASNGSN
+2160 VYYRTAETEAWQS
-2174 TAASRLG
+2174 L
-2181 TWTVSLGETAATT
+2181 
-2194 LTGLDNTT
+2194 
-2202 TLTQVYSGNF
+2202 
-2212 DCSTGMLTIEFASPY
+2212 
-2227 IYNGGNLLVDLNHAA
+2227 
-2242 SSWNR
+2242 
-2247 WYFLGVEATGA
+2247 A
-2258 SYTRDSQRNFLPK
+2258 SYTDAHASWTEQTIALPNPSATYQIAFEMVDGYGHGVGIDDITISGVFAG
-2271 VTFTY
+2271 VT
-2276 EGEAPVS
+2276 PS
-2283 YSGNEATADF
+2283 LATSSADVAF
-2293 DYDVKIAASANEHY
+2293 SSSVAVTATPAEHY

-2324 TVANPTIT
+2324 TDANPTIT
-2332 VAGDSTLTALFDGN
+2332 VEGDSTLTALFDGN

-2364 PATAEY
+2364 PATAEF
-2370 NTEVTITAVP
+2370 NTEVTISAVP

-2395 AATRK
+2395 AATRT
-2400 VTVAGTNVENTYK
+2400 VTVAGTDEENTYK

-2430 TVSVTNDVADVDDQL
+2430 TVSVTNDVTDVDDQL

-2458 GSELE
+2458 GTELE

-2548 DGIEDAER
+2548 DGVEDAER
-2556 TITVEGDITLTAN
+2556 TITVVSDTNLTAN
-2569 FLVNSYEVIAEAD
+2569 FFVNSYEVIAEAD
-2582 AEQGTAEVAGADY
+2582 AEQGTATWDDGFTGNLV
-2595 GTCNITVNA
+2595 ITVN
-2604 ADSYGDGWSGNT
+2604 DSWNDGWQNSNLSVMQNNEEVLNVNPGSGT
-2616 INFVQNGVVVD
+2616 NGTTYNYTVD
-2627 SYSMADQGV
+2627 TKM
-2636 YNTPVEDTYVA
+2636 PVEFVWNREGDYDY
-2647 TVNAHEALSIEWVA
+2647 EASFVIN
-2661 GTGYSN
+2661 YN
-2667 GYPEEIGFTIVDA
+2667 GEDVYTQAANTLDAVEDGAVLFTIPA
-2680 EGNELYTIADASTL
+2680 HN
-2694 STGDVLATVENT
+2694 
-2706 CPNNVPTVLPNTN
+2706 TVLPNTN
-2719 VTFIATAN
+2719 VTFTATPN
-2727 PGYEFVNWTNN
+2727 LGYEFVNWTNN

-2768 ITVASNNDVMGTA
+2768 VTVASNNDVMGTA

-2797 EEVTL
+2797 EEVVLT
-2802 NAVPEYGYIFENW
+2802 AVPAEYGYDFINW
-2815 TLNGTE
+2815 TLNGSE
-2821 VSTEATAT
+2821 VSTENPAT
-2829 VQATAAANYVA
+2829 VQITDNANYVA
-2840 NFNFD
+2840 NFNFHDFALTVVSD
-2845 NFDLNVSVAEGQ
+2845 NE
-2857 DERGTVTG
+2857 ERGTATG
-2865 AGNYPYGT
+2865 SGIYPYGT
-2873 QVEIAAVANDGFL
+2873 QVEISAIANEGFTFL
-2886 FTNWNDGVTTATRT
+2886 QWNDGNTDATRT
-2900 VTVDGITEYVA
+2900 VTVDGEVTYTA
-2911 SFRTDAIYTV
+2911 SFRTDAEYTV
-2921 TVIAEN
+2921 TVIAEHGAVTGN
-2927 GTVSGAGTGFVE
+2927 AGTFYE
-2939 NDLVSLNAV
+2939 NQVATLFAT
-2948 PATGYRFVNYT
+2948 PATGYGFAGWYDETNTTLLSEANPFEYT
-2959 DAEGTVLSDNAAYS
+2959 VTDN
-2973 FNITSDVTLTA
+2973 VTLTA
-2984 NFAALP
+2984 RFTAENFTLTLLA
-2990 YDVVLNVNDATMGT
+2990 DATMGSVT
-3004 VAGAGEYTFGTQVEI
+3004 GAGEYPFGTEVVI
-3019 SATANDGY
+3019 NANANEGY
-3027 RFVQWSDDVTTNP
+3027 RFVQWNDDVVTNP
-3040 RTIVV
+3040 RTITITGNMEF
-3045 TADVELTAQFEA
+3045 TALFEA

-3074 EGSGSYA
+3074 EGTGSYA
-3081 DGDQVTLTATPNNCY
+3081 DGAQVTLTATPNNCY

-3120 NVTLMATFDAINIT
+3120 NVTLMAIFDAINIT

-3301 DASGSYTYT
+3301 DASGEYTYT

-3371 TLHLTINQAVNTVLD
+3371 TLHLTINQAVNNVLD

-3439 ATATG
+3439 TTAVG

-3459 TFNGQTVN
+3459 TFNGQAVN

-3555 TISATSNDETMGT
+3555 TISATANDETMGT

-3619 EADPTGIEDAENAN
+3619 EADPTGIEDAENDN

>member
-28 TVADGTATNQYVPVY
+28 TVADGTETNQYVPVY

-66 EAVGMTGGTIS
+66 EAMGMTGGTIS

-98 KLAEVS
+98 KLTEVS

-136 TTPYTYNGGNLLLE
+136 TTPFTYNGGNLLLE
-150 IASLTEGT
+150 VSSLSSGS
-158 WKSANFSGIASTGA
+158 WKSAYFSGIASTGA
-172 SWQGYNGSSVA
+172 SWQGNNGSSVA

-213 LVFSNLTANSVD
+213 LAISNLTANSVD

-249 VAAGVYS
+249 VNAGVYT
-256 YSVTG
+256 YTVTG
-261 LEGNTVYTLS
+261 LEGNTEYTLS
-271 VVANCSESDASAA
+271 VVANCSDADASAA

-310 GSYPMPYCWT
+310 GSYQMPYCWT
-320 RPSSGNYPYSYATTY
+320 RPSSGNYPYSYANSTYSTY
-335 SYNGERCLYL
+335 SYNGDRCLYL

-378 NNTTSVFSVEVGTM
+378 NNTTSEFSVEVGTM

-460 VTNLTVDAT
+460 VESITAT
-469 TSNSVTLSWNDVDNT
+469 SIDFTS
-484 EGVTY
+484 
-489 TVTYGD
+489 
-495 QSISGLSSPA
+495 A
-505 TITGLTA
+505 TIAWVG
-512 NTPYTFSVVANCSAN
+512 SEDN
-527 DASTAESIDARTLCD
+527 DASTVYNVYNGETLVASGVTSPYTLTGLEMDQTYEVSVVADCGNNDLANATSIS
-542 ENYVR
+542 
-547 TLPYAMGFE
+547 F
-556 SSEEDVNCWTVDGNG
+556 
-571 TWTMGQGDYSTS
+571 
-583 TGTHTG
+583 THG
-589 EYNAKINHSSTGD
+589 YC
-602 ATKLITPVIDLT
+602 
-614 SVESAMLT
+614 M
-622 FWHVQRAWS
+622 
-631 GDQDELRVY
+631 
-640 YRTAASEDWTLIPG
+640 
-654 AEFTDQISTW
+654 
-664 TESRFVLPNPS
+664 PNPS
-675 ATYQIAFEFTD
+675 SRDRNGLINVSFGTFMTVNNNDHPQAAPFYGNYASQIGSAILGSESFPMSITWGTGYTYGTIVWIDWNQNLAFEDSEIVYTGMATNDNPATLSFNVTLPEGTAEGNYRVRVAGAD
-686 GYGYGVSID
+686 GYFDSFVNGD
-695 DIEIA
+695 A
-700 ETPRHTV
+700 EADHDPCFTSTYAAAEDYTLYVGPAPEHTV
-707 AFNYLLTDEG
+707 SFNYLVTEEG
-717 VAMGSAVADNANPYW
+717 VDMGTAAAAVETIHWGD
-732 NSTVTLNSTPATNM
+732 SVVLTSTPATNM

-912 DDDMTNATRAYRV
+912 DDDMTNDTRAYRV

-972 VEATPIDE
+972 VEATAIDE

-1144 GTELVSSAADFL
+1144 GTELVSSTADYL
-1156 YTVSQPVTLT
+1156 VTVDQPMTLT

-1179 AEPVEAGT
+1179 VDPAVAGT
-1187 VDASSLNPQF
+1187 ATASSLNPQF

-1223 WLSQNTEYSEM
+1223 WLSQDAEYSEM

-1282 YATVTYNGTQEE
+1282 YATVTFTE
-1294 GQPGYGYSFAGWVN
+1294 GYGYSFAGWVN
-1308 QNDELVSTETPFT
+1308 QNDELVSTENPFT

-1331 ATVNPR
+1331 ATVNPL

-1377 LSTEPAYGYVFANW
+1377 LTAEPAYGYVFANW
-1391 TNVNGE
+1391 TNVNGD

-1417 TQFTVTGSVDA
+1417 AQFTVTGSVDA

-1475 GYEDPLSHVFYPI
+1475 EYEDTLSHVFYPI
-1488 YIANGSNSI
+1488 YIANGNSI

-1512 YEYYTVAV
+1512 YEYYTVSV
-1520 ATNDVAMGN
+1520 ATNNDEWGSVT
-1529 VSINGDFVASK
+1529 INGEGVASK
-1540 ELAYSQTVTLDAS
+1540 ELAYSQTVTLEAI
-1553 AKEHYHFVEW
+1553 AKEHYHFVMW
-1563 QDENTDNPR
+1563 NDETTDNPR
-1572 TFILTEPV
+1572 SFILTEENAGL
-1580 TYTATFAID
+1580 YTATFAID
-1589 RHNVTFEYAE
+1589 THTVTLRYDTLQVAA
-1599 NKVESISGDGEYDY
+1599 ISVVPADPAIEVSATNTYDY
-1613 GTNVTVDITAA
+1613 NTALVATITPA
-1624 YGFTFMG
+1624 YGYNFKG
-1631 WSTDGENI
+1631 WSVNGTDVVEPSDTYNFVLTQ
-1639 IDANHEYTFTLEGDI
+1639 DTTLIPLFEPI
-1654 KLMPV
+1654 A
-1659 FSTNQYTVTVASAN
+1659 YTVNVVSNDDAKGTATVNDAASATA
-1673 DAQGS
+1673 DYL
-1678 AAITGDATVDY
+1678 TTVSL
-1689 EGTTTIKATANYGYD
+1689 KATANYGYD
-1704 FVNWTNNLNSD
+1704 FVNWTNSQNEVVS
-1715 VLTDA
+1715 TDA
-1720 EATVQV
+1720 EATFTVEGDTTLTANFQV
-1726 LDNITYT
+1726 HQFTMT
-1733 AHFTEHAYVIAAQP
+1733 ALV
-1747 NDEAMGITEFTV
+1747 NDEAMGGVGIGLNDPNAQPV
-1759 PLPAAE
+1759 DAE
-1765 ELTVADGT
+1765 ITVADGT
-1773 ATNDYVPVYGF
+1773 NNNQYVPVYGL
-1784 YADAYLRSQV
+1784 YMDTYGMESQAI
-1794 VYPAADLAGMTG
+1794 YPATMLSDIPAGSE
-1806 ANINSLTYYLSTPA
+1806 INSLTFYTQTA
-1820 SAAWTANF
+1820 ATAAWTGTVEVKLAETANESYSSAEF
-1828 KVRLTEVADATI
+1828 ADVSGAT
-1840 SSFQDMSAATI
+1840 T
-1851 VYDGTLD
+1851 VYTGTLD
-1858 GTASTMTINFA
+1858 ATGSTMTITFDA
-1869 EPYNYQGGNLLI
+1869 PYTYNGGNLLYDLRC
-1881 EVVLDQAGNYVSS
+1881 VTTGNYKSAK
-1894 SFYGT
+1894 FYGVT
-1899 NISGASV
+1899 
-1906 QGYNYSSL
+1906 Q
-1914 SNINATQRNFIP
+1914 SNAAVYYGGSYGGPSKQNFLP
-1926 KTTFGYIPAAS
+1926 KTTFGYSYVPGPTVSNFTAEAT
-1937 GDADV
+1937 
-1942 AIDLATGNAL
+1942 ATGAYNTEANF
-1952 VKYGNNVDIQ
+1952 VAQ
-1962 ATPNYGYHFENWTN
+1962 PNYGYHFVDWTN
-1976 SDDATTSTD
+1976 GNDEHFTGNPQIVTILRDSTL
-1985 NPVNVTA
+1985 
-1992 TKDIT
+1992 
-1997 YTANFAKN
+1997 TANFAKN
-2005 TYKLIAGKQ
+2005 TYNVATAVQ
-2014 LNHGADGTVAIT
+2014 LNNGATGTVSIT
-2026 GTTESEITVEY
+2026 GTTEDNIDVEY
-2037 LDNVTVTATVAEPYR
+2037 LDSVTLTANVNEPYR
-2052 LLKWIDEDG
+2052 LLRWEDQNG
-2061 NNLGTD
+2061 NSLGNA
-2067 NPLVISLTGDTTAI
+2067 NPLTFAVTTDSTI
-2081 AVLDYMKYT
+2081 TAVLDFEVYT
-2090 VTIASE
+2090 LTANTEDI
-2096 NDEMGTV
+2096 EMGGVYVDDPNNSVPPTDIFTEGFEDGVLPTGWTNDGDAAWNVGEGDNNTSTGTHDGDYNALIGHTSSGNATKLITPAIDLSGTTNTEV
-2103 NFPDAD
+2103 NFWFINRSWAGDVD
-2109 AVPVLTLDAADGTS
+2109 
-2123 NSEYVPFE
+2123 
-2131 GFNADAAQHNQ
+2131 
-2142 MIYPASALSAM
+2142 AM
-2153 NGGSISK
+2153 N
-2160 MVFYIDQSASNGSN
+2160 VYYRTAETEAWQS
-2174 TAASRLG
+2174 L
-2181 TWTVSLGETAATT
+2181 
-2194 LTGLDNTT
+2194 
-2202 TLTQVYSGNF
+2202 
-2212 DCSTGMLTIEFASPY
+2212 
-2227 IYNGGNLLVDLNHAA
+2227 
-2242 SSWNR
+2242 
-2247 WYFLGVEATGA
+2247 A
-2258 SYTRDSQRNFLPK
+2258 SYTDAHASWTEQTIALPNPSATYQIAFEMVDGYGHGVGIDDITISGVFAG
-2271 VTFTY
+2271 VT
-2276 EGEAPVS
+2276 PS
-2283 YSGNEATADF
+2283 LATSSADVAF
-2293 DYDVKIAASANEHY
+2293 SSSVAVTATPAEHY

-2324 TVANPTIT
+2324 TDANPTIT
-2332 VAGDSTLTALFDGN
+2332 VEGDSTLTALFDGN

-2364 PATAEY
+2364 PATAEF
-2370 NTEVTITAVP
+2370 NTEVTISAVP

-2395 AATRK
+2395 AATRT
-2400 VTVAGTNVENTYK
+2400 VTVAGTDEENTYK

-2430 TVSVTNDVADVDDQL
+2430 TVSVTNDVTDVDDQL

-2458 GSELE
+2458 GTELE

-2548 DGIEDAER
+2548 DGVEDAER
-2556 TITVEGDITLTAN
+2556 TITVVSDTNLTAN
-2569 FLVNSYEVIAEAD
+2569 FFVNSYEVIAEAD
-2582 AEQGTAEVAGADY
+2582 AEQGTATWDDGFTGNLV
-2595 GTCNITVNA
+2595 ITVN
-2604 ADSYGDGWSGNT
+2604 DSWNDGWQNSNLSVMQNNEEVLNVNPGSGT
-2616 INFVQNGVVVD
+2616 NGTTYNYTVD
-2627 SYSMADQGV
+2627 TKM
-2636 YNTPVEDTYVA
+2636 PVEFVWNREGDYDY
-2647 TVNAHEALSIEWVA
+2647 EASFVIN
-2661 GTGYSN
+2661 YN
-2667 GYPEEIGFTIVDA
+2667 GEDVYTQAANTLDAVEDGAVLFTIPA
-2680 EGNELYTIADASTL
+2680 HN
-2694 STGDVLATVENT
+2694 
-2706 CPNNVPTVLPNTN
+2706 TVLPNTN
-2719 VTFIATAN
+2719 VTFTATPN
-2727 PGYEFVNWTNN
+2727 LGYEFVNWTNN

-2768 ITVASNNDVMGTA
+2768 VTVASNNDVMGTA

-2797 EEVTL
+2797 EEVVLT
-2802 NAVPEYGYIFENW
+2802 AVPAEYGYDFINW
-2815 TLNGTE
+2815 TLNGSE
-2821 VSTEATAT
+2821 VSTENPAT
-2829 VQATAAANYVA
+2829 VQITDNANYVA
-2840 NFNFD
+2840 NFNFHDFALTVVSD
-2845 NFDLNVSVAEGQ
+2845 NE
-2857 DERGTVTG
+2857 ERGTATG
-2865 AGNYPYGT
+2865 SGIYPYGT
-2873 QVEIAAVANDGFL
+2873 QVEISAIANEGFTFL
-2886 FTNWNDGVTTATRT
+2886 QWNDGNTDATRT
-2900 VTVDGITEYVA
+2900 VTVDGEVTYTA
-2911 SFRTDAIYTV
+2911 SFRTDAEYTV
-2921 TVIAEN
+2921 TVIAEHGAVTGN
-2927 GTVSGAGTGFVE
+2927 AGTFYE
-2939 NDLVSLNAV
+2939 NQVATLFAT
-2948 PATGYRFVNYT
+2948 PATGYGFAGWYDETNTTLLSEANPFEYT
-2959 DAEGTVLSDNAAYS
+2959 VTDN
-2973 FNITSDVTLTA
+2973 VTLTA
-2984 NFAALP
+2984 RFTAENFTLTLLA
-2990 YDVVLNVNDATMGT
+2990 DATMGSVT
-3004 VAGAGEYTFGTQVEI
+3004 GAGEYPFGTEVVI
-3019 SATANDGY
+3019 NANANEGY
-3027 RFVQWSDDVTTNP
+3027 RFVQWNDDVVTNP
-3040 RTIVV
+3040 RTITITGNMEF
-3045 TADVELTAQFEA
+3045 TALFEA

-3074 EGSGSYA
+3074 EGTGSYA
-3081 DGDQVTLTATPNNCY
+3081 DGAQVTLTATPNNCY

-3120 NVTLMATFDAINIT
+3120 NVTLMAIFDAINIT

-3301 DASGSYTYT
+3301 DASGEYTYT

-3371 TLHLTINQAVNTVLD
+3371 TLHLTINQAVNNVLD

-3439 ATATG
+3439 TTAVG

-3459 TFNGQTVN
+3459 TFNGQAVN

-3555 TISATSNDETMGT
+3555 TISATANDETMGT

-3619 EADPTGIEDAENAN
+3619 EADPTGIEDAENDN